1 MKRIKIDIPFK
12 EIKYIHHISDV
23 HIRNLKRHAEYEQV
37 FDKLYKKIGENRENS
52 LIYVGGDIAHSKTD
66 MSPELVD
73 QTSRFLTSL
82 SEICPTIV
90 ITGNHDCNL
99 NNRSRLDVL
108 TPIINNLNLPNLHY
122 LKHSGVYDVADVSF
136 VVWDVWEDE
145 ENYIKAKDFEADTK
159 IVLYHGTVDRSKTDV
174 GFSLPGKV
182 TIDYFD
188 DYDLGLIGDIH
199 KRQYLNEEKTIAYCG
214 SLIQQN
220 HGESIGH
227 GYVLWEVPTRTGEYI
242 EIPNDYGYYTIDIDK
257 GIVPPEDKAMP
268 KKARLRVRISNTDGA
283 QLKKCLAV
291 IHHRY
296 GIKDVTITRVD
307 RRDRVR
313 GEQQIVIGDVND
325 TDYQYE
331 LIEDYL
337 KRNHT
342 LTDEMLIK
350 IKKLNEDINDELPPA
365 RVKRNIDWK
374 LKHFEFSNMFCYGEN
389 NVVDF
394 TQLNGIVGMF
404 APNASGKSTL
414 LDALSFCLF
423 DMTSRTSKAAS
434 VLNNKKKNFNCKV
447 NFEVSG
453 LDYYIERK
461 ATTRSRDGHVK
472 VDVNFWMVDD
482 GGDIISLNGDQRR
495 TTNYN
500 INRVIG
506 TYEDFILSTLSTQNN
521 FTVFIDK
528 TQKERKE
535 LLATFMGTD
544 IFDSLYQSANDK
556 ISETQTLLRD
566 FNKIDYGKML
576 ADLQKETTISEV
588 KQTNLL
594 TKKDNET
601 KTYNDLNS
609 QIINLTI
616 QLKPVD
622 DTIRD
627 IGVLKKE
634 KFNNKELLNTTH
646 KDENNVATEQYD
658 LSQVIRDLEL
668 KVVTYESENVQ
679 EKYAELEKL
688 EQERDI
694 FGVELDKLKADVRV
708 KLDKIDKLGNL
719 KWDESCGYCM
729 SNPFTLDAIETKKN
743 LNKDVELSKE
753 YMETKKGMDN
763 QIEKMFKIRA
773 FKEELDEANSKLNE
787 SKLREDN
794 LNYSL
799 QYINERKQN
808 IENQIESIS
817 SEIQRYKDQE
827 NNIKYNKKIKIKI
840 TKKELGLSDVDDRI
854 SELNDDITEVH
865 SDIKVNDNEMRNINK
880 KIKEIQELEKQ
891 NQAYHY
897 YLDAVRRD
905 SIPYELLEKAIPT
918 IEGEV
923 NNILSQ
929 LVDFQLSLEMDGK
942 NINSN
947 IVYDDLNQWPLELS
961 SGMER
966 FISSL
971 AMRVGLINVSNLP
984 RSNFL
989 AIDEG
994 WGTMDSDNINSVYN
1008 LFQYLKA
1015 QFQFALIV
1023 SHVDS
1028 MRDAVDTLLEISKDS
1043 DFSSI
1048 KFD

>member
-1 MKRIKIDIPFK
+1 MKRTKINIPLK
-12 EIKYIHHISDV
+12 KIKYIHHISDV

-37 FDKLYKKIGENRENS
+37 FERLYEKIKQNREDS
-52 LIYVGGDIAHSKTD
+52 IIYIGGDIAHSKTD

-73 QTSRFLTSL
+73 QTSRFLKSL

-99 NNRSRLDVL
+99 NNLNRLDVL

-122 LKHSGVYDVADVSF
+122 LKRSGVYDIADMSF

-145 ENYIKAKDFEADTK
+145 EDYIKASDFEADTK
-159 IVLYHGTVDRSKTDV
+159 VVLYHGTVDRSKTDV

-188 DYDLGLIGDIH
+188 GYDLGLIGDIH
-199 KRQYLNEEKTIAYCG
+199 KRQYLDKEKTIAYCG

-227 GYVLWEVPTRTGEYI
+227 GYLLWEVETKKSEYI

-257 GIVPPEDKAMP
+257 GIVPDVKGMP
-268 KKARLRVRISNTDGA
+268 KKARLRVRVSNTNGIE
-283 QLKKCLAV
+283 LKKALAI

-296 GIKDVTITRVD
+296 GIKDVTITKVD
-307 RRDRVR
+307 RRDV
-313 GEQQIVIGDVND
+313 GNSDSEMVIGDVND

-337 KRNHT
+337 KRNHAI
-342 LTDEMLIK
+342 TDETLVK
-350 IKKLNEDINDELPPA
+350 IKKLNEEINNELPPA
-365 RVKRNIDWK
+365 RVKRNINWK

-389 NVVDF
+389 NYVDF
-394 TQLNGIVGMF
+394 TQLDGIVGMF

-423 DMTSRTSKAAS
+423 DITSRTTRAAS
-434 VLNNKKKNFNCKV
+434 VLNNRKNNFYCKV
-447 NFEVSG
+447 NFEVGG
-453 LDYYIERK
+453 LDYFIERK
-461 ATTRSRDGHVK
+461 ASKRARDGHVK
-472 VDVNFWMVDD
+472 VNVNFWMIDD
-482 GGDIISLNGDQRR
+482 KGQTISLNGDQRR

-500 INRVIG
+500 INQVVG

-535 LLATFMGTD
+535 LLSTFMGTD

-566 FNKIDYGKML
+566 FSKVDYSKNL
-576 ADLQKETTISEV
+576 AELQKQTTLLQV
-588 KQTNLL
+588 KQTDLL
-594 TKKDNET
+594 SKKEKQVEKQN
-601 KTYNDLNS
+601 KLNNK
-609 QIINLTI
+609 IINLT
-616 QLKPVD
+616 
-622 DTIRD
+622 
-627 IGVLKKE
+627 KK
-634 KFNNKELLNTTH
+634 
-646 KDENNVATEQYD
+646 
-658 LSQVIRDLEL
+658 L
-668 KVVTYESENVQ
+668 KVVDDNIQDIDKLEKDLLSQSSDFKEVIKDIDKTLSEFNDISNLLDEIETTITQYESDNIN
-679 EKYAELEKL
+679 
-688 EQERDI
+688 EQYSEFQTLQQSRDEFQI
-694 FGVELDKLKADVRV
+694 EIDKLKVEVRN
-708 KLDKIDKLGNL
+708 KLDKTEKLKGVT
-719 KWDESCGYCM
+719 WDEDCEHCM
-729 SNPFTLDAIETKKN
+729 SNPLTIDARETEKNLEKDKELAAAYLEKKNKMDEEIEALNPIIEQKEKYDEYKSSLVEAEFRERELKTNLQYFKERKKNINSSIET
-743 LNKDVELSKE
+743 
-753 YMETKKGMDN
+753 
-763 QIEKMFKIRA
+763 IEQDIKQY
-773 FKEELDEANSKLNE
+773 NE
-787 SKLREDN
+787 QKS
-794 LNYSL
+794 
-799 QYINERKQN
+799 
-808 IENQIESIS
+808 
-817 SEIQRYKDQE
+817 
-827 NNIKYNKKIKIKI
+827 NIKYNKKIKEDIQVVQND
-840 TKKELGLSDVDDRI
+840 LDDVEDVI
-854 SELNDDITEVH
+854 VNLTSDITEVH
-865 SDIKVNDNEMRNINK
+865 ADIKVGDSEMKNINN
-880 KIKEIQELEKQ
+880 KIKEIEELENK
-891 NQAYHY
+891 NQAYRY

-905 SIPYELLEKAIPT
+905 SVPYELLEKAIPT
-918 IEGEV
+918 IEGEI
-923 NNILSQ
+923 NNILGQ
-929 LVDFQLSLEMDGK
+929 LVDFQMSLEMDGK

-947 IVYDDLNQWPLELS
+947 IVYDDVNQWPLELS

-1008 LFQYLKA
+1008 LFQYLKT

-1028 MRDAVDTLLEISKDS
+1028 MRDAVDTLLEITKDTEYSK
-1043 DFSSI
+1043 I

>member
-1 MKRIKIDIPFK
+1 MKRTKINIPLK
-12 EIKYIHHISDV
+12 KIKYIHHISDV

-37 FDKLYKKIGENRENS
+37 FERLYEKIKQNREDS
-52 LIYVGGDIAHSKTD
+52 IIYIGGDIAHSKTD

-73 QTSRFLTSL
+73 QTSRFLKSL

-99 NNRSRLDVL
+99 NNLNRLDVL

-122 LKHSGVYDVADVSF
+122 LKRSGVYDIADMSF

-145 ENYIKAKDFEADTK
+145 EDYIKASDFEADTK
-159 IVLYHGTVDRSKTDV
+159 VVLYHGTVDRSKTDV

-188 DYDLGLIGDIH
+188 GYDLGLIGDIH
-199 KRQYLNEEKTIAYCG
+199 KRQYLDKEKTIAYCG

-227 GYVLWEVPTRTGEYI
+227 GYLLWEVETKKSEYI

-257 GIVPPEDKAMP
+257 GIVPDVKGMP
-268 KKARLRVRISNTDGA
+268 KKARLRVRVSNTNGIE
-283 QLKKCLAV
+283 LKKALAI

-296 GIKDVTITRVD
+296 GIKDVTITKVD
-307 RRDRVR
+307 RRDV
-313 GEQQIVIGDVND
+313 GNSDSEMVIGDVND

-337 KRNHT
+337 KRNHAI
-342 LTDEMLIK
+342 TDETLVK
-350 IKKLNEDINDELPPA
+350 IKKLNEEINNELPPA
-365 RVKRNIDWK
+365 RVKRNINWK

-389 NVVDF
+389 NYVDF
-394 TQLNGIVGMF
+394 TQLDGIVGMF

-423 DMTSRTSKAAS
+423 DITSRTTRAAS
-434 VLNNKKKNFNCKV
+434 VLNNRKNNFYCKV
-447 NFEVSG
+447 NFEVGG
-453 LDYYIERK
+453 LDYFIERK
-461 ATTRSRDGHVK
+461 ASKRARDGHVK
-472 VDVNFWMVDD
+472 VNVNFWMIDD
-482 GGDIISLNGDQRR
+482 KGQTISLNGDQRR

-500 INRVIG
+500 INQVVG

-535 LLATFMGTD
+535 LLSTFMGTD

-566 FNKIDYGKML
+566 FSKVDYSKNLAELQKQTTLLQVKQTDLLSKKEKQVEKQNKLNNKIIKLTKKLKVVDDNIQDIDKL
-576 ADLQKETTISEV
+576 EKDLISQSSDFKEVVKDIDKTFSEFNDISNLLDEIETTITQYES
-588 KQTNLL
+588 
-594 TKKDNET
+594 DN
-601 KTYNDLNS
+601 
-609 QIINLTI
+609 IN
-616 QLKPVD
+616 
-622 DTIRD
+622 
-627 IGVLKKE
+627 
-634 KFNNKELLNTTH
+634 
-646 KDENNVATEQYD
+646 EQYSEFQT
-658 LSQVIRDLEL
+658 LQQSRDEFQI
-668 KVVTYESENVQ
+668 E
-679 EKYAELEKL
+679 
-688 EQERDI
+688 I
-694 FGVELDKLKADVRV
+694 DKLKVEVRN
-708 KLDKIDKLGNL
+708 KLDKTEKLKGVT
-719 KWDESCGYCM
+719 WDEDCEHCM
-729 SNPFTLDAIETKKN
+729 SNPLTLDAIETEKNLEKDKELAAAYLEKKN
-743 LNKDVELSKE
+743 KMDEKIEALNPIIEQKEKYDEYKSSLVEAEFRERELKTNLQ
-753 YMETKKGMDN
+753 Y
-763 QIEKMFKIRA
+763 
-773 FKEELDEANSKLNE
+773 FKERKKNINSSIETIEQDIKQYNE
-787 SKLREDN
+787 QKS
-794 LNYSL
+794 
-799 QYINERKQN
+799 
-808 IENQIESIS
+808 
-817 SEIQRYKDQE
+817 
-827 NNIKYNKKIKIKI
+827 NIKYNKKIKEDIQVVQND
-840 TKKELGLSDVDDRI
+840 LDDVEDVI
-854 SELNDDITEVH
+854 VNLTSDITEVH
-865 SDIKVNDNEMRNINK
+865 ADIKVGDSEMKNINN
-880 KIKEIQELEKQ
+880 KIKEIEELENK
-891 NQAYHY
+891 NQAYRY

-905 SIPYELLEKAIPT
+905 SVPYELLEKAIPT
-918 IEGEV
+918 IEGEI
-923 NNILSQ
+923 NNILGQ
-929 LVDFQLSLEMDGK
+929 LVDFQMSLEMDGK

-947 IVYDDLNQWPLELS
+947 IVYDDVNQWPLELS

-1008 LFQYLKA
+1008 LFQYLKG

-1028 MRDAVDTLLEISKDS
+1028 MRDAVDTLLEITKDTEYSK
-1043 DFSSI
+1043 I

>member
-1 MKRIKIDIPFK
+1 MKRTKVDIPLK
-12 EIKYIHHISDV
+12 KIKYIHHISDV

-37 FDKLYKKIGENRENS
+37 FERLYKKIKQNREDS
-52 LIYVGGDIAHSKTD
+52 IIYIGGDIAHSKTD

-73 QTSRFLTSL
+73 QTSRFLKSL

-99 NNRSRLDVL
+99 NNLNRLDVL

-122 LKHSGVYDVADVSF
+122 LKRSGVYDIADMSF

-145 ENYIKAKDFEADTK
+145 EDYIKASDFEADTK
-159 IVLYHGTVDRSKTDV
+159 VVLYHGTVDRSKTDV

-188 DYDLGLIGDIH
+188 GYDLGLIGDIH
-199 KRQYLNEEKTIAYCG
+199 KRQYLDKEKTIAYCG

-227 GYVLWEVPTRTGEYI
+227 GYLLWEVETKKSEYI

-257 GIVPPEDKAMP
+257 GIVPDVKGMP
-268 KKARLRVRISNTDGA
+268 KKARLRVRVSNTNGIE
-283 QLKKCLAV
+283 LKKALAI

-296 GIKDVTITRVD
+296 GIKDVTITKVD
-307 RRDRVR
+307 RRDVGRSDS
-313 GEQQIVIGDVND
+313 EMVIGDVND

-337 KRNHT
+337 KRNHAI
-342 LTDEMLIK
+342 TDDILVK
-350 IKKLNEDINDELPPA
+350 IKKLNEEINNELPPA
-365 RVKRNIDWK
+365 RVKRNINWK

-389 NVVDF
+389 NYVDF
-394 TQLNGIVGMF
+394 TQLDGIVGMF

-423 DMTSRTSKAAS
+423 DVTSRTTKAAS
-434 VLNNKKKNFNCKV
+434 VLNNKKNNFYCKV
-447 NFEVSG
+447 NFEVGG

-461 ATTRSRDGHVK
+461 ASKRTRDGHVK
-472 VDVNFWMVDD
+472 VNVNFWMIDD
-482 GGDIISLNGDQRR
+482 SGQTISLNGDQRR

-500 INRVIG
+500 INQVVG

-535 LLATFMGTD
+535 LLSTFMGTD

-566 FNKIDYGKML
+566 FNKVDYSKNL
-576 ADLQKETTISEV
+576 AELQKQTTLLQV
-588 KQTNLL
+588 KQTDLL
-594 TKKDNET
+594 SKKEKQVEKQNKLNTK
-601 KTYNDLNS
+601 
-609 QIINLTI
+609 IINLT
-616 QLKPVD
+616 
-622 DTIRD
+622 
-627 IGVLKKE
+627 KK
-634 KFNNKELLNTTH
+634 
-646 KDENNVATEQYD
+646 
-658 LSQVIRDLEL
+658 L
-668 KVVTYESENVQ
+668 KVVDDNIQDIDKLENDLLSQNKDFQEVANDIDKTFSEFNDISNLLDEIETTITQYESDNINKQYSEFQ
-679 EKYAELEKL
+679 TL
-688 EQERDI
+688 QQSRDEFQI
-694 FGVELDKLKADVRV
+694 EIDKLKVEVRN
-708 KLDKIDKLGNL
+708 KLDKTEKLKGVT
-719 KWDESCGYCM
+719 WDDDCKHCM
-729 SNPFTLDAIETKKN
+729 SNPLTIDARETEKNLEKDKELAAAYLEKKNKMDEEIEALNPIIEQKEKYDEYKSSLVEAEFRERELKTNLQYFKERKKNISSSIET
-743 LNKDVELSKE
+743 
-753 YMETKKGMDN
+753 
-763 QIEKMFKIRA
+763 IEQDIKQY
-773 FKEELDEANSKLNE
+773 NE
-787 SKLREDN
+787 QKS
-794 LNYSL
+794 
-799 QYINERKQN
+799 
-808 IENQIESIS
+808 
-817 SEIQRYKDQE
+817 
-827 NNIKYNKKIKIKI
+827 NIKYNKKIKEDIQVVQND
-840 TKKELGLSDVDDRI
+840 LDDVDNVI
-854 SELNDDITEVH
+854 VNLTSDITEVH
-865 SDIKVNDNEMRNINK
+865 ADIKVGDSEMRNINK
-880 KIKEIQELEKQ
+880 KIEEIEELENK
-891 NQAYHY
+891 NQAYRY

-905 SIPYELLEKAIPT
+905 SVPYELLEKAIPT
-918 IEGEV
+918 IEGEI
-923 NNILSQ
+923 NNILGQ
-929 LVDFQLSLEMDGK
+929 LVDFQMSLDMDGK

-947 IVYDDLNQWPLELS
+947 IVYDDVNQWPLELS

-1008 LFQYLKA
+1008 LFQYLKG

-1028 MRDAVDTLLEISKDS
+1028 MRDAVDTLLEITKDTEFSK
-1043 DFSSI
+1043 I

>member
-1 MKRIKIDIPFK
+1 MKRTKIDIPLK
-12 EIKYIHHISDV
+12 KIKYIHHISDV

-37 FDKLYKKIGENRENS
+37 FEKLYKKIKQNREDS
-52 LIYVGGDIAHSKTD
+52 IIYIGGDIAHSKTD

-73 QTSRFLTSL
+73 QTSRFLKSL

-99 NNRSRLDVL
+99 NNLNRLDVL

-122 LKHSGVYDVADVSF
+122 LKRSGVYDIADMSF

-145 ENYIKAKDFEADTK
+145 EDYIKASDFKADTK
-159 IVLYHGTVDRSKTDV
+159 VVLYHGTVDRSKTDV

-188 DYDLGLIGDIH
+188 GYDLGLIGDIH
-199 KRQYLNEEKTIAYCG
+199 KRQYLNNEKTSAYCG

-227 GYVLWEVPTRTGEYI
+227 GYLLWEVETKKSEYI

-257 GIVPPEDKAMP
+257 GIVPDVKGMP
-268 KKARLRVRISNTDGA
+268 KKARLRVRVSNTNGIE
-283 QLKKCLAV
+283 LKKALAI

-296 GIKDVTITRVD
+296 GIKDVTITKVD
-307 RRDRVR
+307 RRDV
-313 GEQQIVIGDVND
+313 GSSNNEMVIGDVND

-337 KRNHT
+337 KRNHAI
-342 LTDEMLIK
+342 TDETLVK
-350 IKKLNEDINDELPPA
+350 IKKLNEEINNELPPA
-365 RVKRNIDWK
+365 RVKRNINWK

-389 NVVDF
+389 NYVDF
-394 TQLNGIVGMF
+394 TQLDGIVGMF

-423 DMTSRTSKAAS
+423 DITSRTTRAAS
-434 VLNNKKKNFNCKV
+434 VLNNKKNNFYCKV
-447 NFEVSG
+447 NFEVGG
-453 LDYYIERK
+453 LDYFIERK
-461 ATTRSRDGHVK
+461 ASKRARDGHVK
-472 VDVNFWMVDD
+472 VNVNFWMIDD
-482 GGDIISLNGDQRR
+482 KGQTISLNGDQRR

-500 INRVIG
+500 INQVVG

-535 LLATFMGTD
+535 LLSTFMGTD

-566 FNKIDYGKML
+566 FSKVDYSKNL
-576 ADLQKETTISEV
+576 AELQKQTTLLQV
-588 KQTNLL
+588 KQTDLL
-594 TKKDNET
+594 SKKEIQVEKQN
-601 KTYNDLNS
+601 KLNNK
-609 QIINLTI
+609 IINLT
-616 QLKPVD
+616 
-622 DTIRD
+622 
-627 IGVLKKE
+627 KK
-634 KFNNKELLNTTH
+634 
-646 KDENNVATEQYD
+646 
-658 LSQVIRDLEL
+658 L
-668 KVVTYESENVQ
+668 KVVDDNIQDIDKLENDLINQSSDFKEVIKDIDKTFSELNDISNLLDEIETNITQYESDNIN
-679 EKYAELEKL
+679 
-688 EQERDI
+688 EQYSEFQTLQQSRDEFQI
-694 FGVELDKLKADVRV
+694 EIDKLKVEVRN
-708 KLDKIDKLGNL
+708 KLDKTEKLKGVT
-719 KWDESCGYCM
+719 WDENCKHCM
-729 SNPFTLDAIETKKN
+729 SNPLTLDAIETEKNLEKDKELAAAYLEKKN
-743 LNKDVELSKE
+743 KMDEEIEALNPIIEQKEKYDKYKSSLVEAEFRERELKTNLQ
-753 YMETKKGMDN
+753 Y
-763 QIEKMFKIRA
+763 
-773 FKEELDEANSKLNE
+773 FKE
-787 SKLREDN
+787 
-794 LNYSL
+794 
-799 QYINERKQN
+799 RKKN
-808 IENQIESIS
+808 IS
-817 SEIQRYKDQE
+817 SSIETIEQDIKQYNEQKS
-827 NNIKYNKKIKIKI
+827 NIKYNKKIKEDIQVVQ
-840 TKKELGLSDVDDRI
+840 SDLDDVEDVI
-854 SELNDDITEVH
+854 VNLTSDITEVH
-865 SDIKVNDNEMRNINK
+865 ADIKVGDSEMRNINK
-880 KIKEIQELEKQ
+880 KIEEIEELENK
-891 NQAYHY
+891 NQAYRY

-905 SIPYELLEKAIPT
+905 SVPYELLEKAIPT
-918 IEGEV
+918 IEGEI
-923 NNILSQ
+923 NNILGQ
-929 LVDFQLSLEMDGK
+929 LVDFQMSLDMDGK

-947 IVYDDLNQWPLELS
+947 IVYDDVNQWPLELS

-1008 LFQYLKA
+1008 LFQYLKG

-1028 MRDAVDTLLEISKDS
+1028 MRDAVDTLLEITKDTEFSK
-1043 DFSSI
+1043 I

>member
-1 MKRIKIDIPFK
+1 MKRTKVDIPLK
-12 EIKYIHHISDV
+12 KIKYIHHISDV

-37 FDKLYKKIGENRENS
+37 FERLYEKIKQNREDS
-52 LIYVGGDIAHSKTD
+52 IIYIGGDIAHSKTD

-73 QTSRFLTSL
+73 QTSRFLKSL

-99 NNRSRLDVL
+99 NNLNRLDVL

-122 LKHSGVYDVADVSF
+122 LKRSGVYDIADMSF

-145 ENYIKAKDFEADTK
+145 EDYIKASDFEADTK
-159 IVLYHGTVDRSKTDV
+159 VVLYHGTVDRSKTDV

-188 DYDLGLIGDIH
+188 GYDLGLIGDIH
-199 KRQYLNEEKTIAYCG
+199 KRQYLDKEKTIAYCG

-227 GYVLWEVPTRTGEYI
+227 GYLLWEVETKKSEYI

-257 GIVPPEDKAMP
+257 GIVPDVKGMP
-268 KKARLRVRISNTDGA
+268 KKARLRVRVSNTNGIE
-283 QLKKCLAV
+283 LKKALAI

-296 GIKDVTITRVD
+296 GIKDVTITKVD
-307 RRDRVR
+307 RRDVGRSDS
-313 GEQQIVIGDVND
+313 EMVIGDVND

-337 KRNHT
+337 KRNHAI
-342 LTDEMLIK
+342 TDDILVK
-350 IKKLNEDINDELPPA
+350 IKKLNEEINNELPPA
-365 RVKRNIDWK
+365 RVKRNINWK

-389 NVVDF
+389 NYVDF
-394 TQLNGIVGMF
+394 TQLDGIVGMF

-423 DMTSRTSKAAS
+423 DVTSRTTKAAS
-434 VLNNKKKNFNCKV
+434 VLNNKKNNFYCKV
-447 NFEVSG
+447 NFEVGG

-461 ATTRSRDGHVK
+461 ASKRTRDGHVK
-472 VDVNFWMVDD
+472 VNVNFWMIDD
-482 GGDIISLNGDQRR
+482 SGQTISLNGDQRR

-500 INRVIG
+500 INQVVG

-535 LLATFMGTD
+535 LLSTFMGTD

-566 FNKIDYGKML
+566 FNKVDYSKNL
-576 ADLQKETTISEV
+576 AELQKQTTLLQV
-588 KQTNLL
+588 KQTDLL
-594 TKKDNET
+594 SKKEKQVEKQNKLNTK
-601 KTYNDLNS
+601 
-609 QIINLTI
+609 IINLT
-616 QLKPVD
+616 
-622 DTIRD
+622 
-627 IGVLKKE
+627 KK
-634 KFNNKELLNTTH
+634 
-646 KDENNVATEQYD
+646 
-658 LSQVIRDLEL
+658 L
-668 KVVTYESENVQ
+668 KVVDDNIQDIDKLENDLLSQNKDFQEVANDIDKTLSEFNDISNLLDEIETTITQYESDNINKQYSEFQ
-679 EKYAELEKL
+679 TL
-688 EQERDI
+688 QQSRDEFQI
-694 FGVELDKLKADVRV
+694 EIDKLKVEVRN
-708 KLDKIDKLGNL
+708 KLDKTEKLKGVT
-719 KWDESCGYCM
+719 WDDDCEHCM
-729 SNPFTLDAIETKKN
+729 SNPLTIDARETEKNLEKDKELAAAYLEKKNKMDEEIEALNPIIEQKDKYDKYKSSLVEAEFRERELKTNLQYFKERKKNISSSIET
-743 LNKDVELSKE
+743 
-753 YMETKKGMDN
+753 
-763 QIEKMFKIRA
+763 IEQDIKQY
-773 FKEELDEANSKLNE
+773 NE
-787 SKLREDN
+787 QKS
-794 LNYSL
+794 
-799 QYINERKQN
+799 
-808 IENQIESIS
+808 
-817 SEIQRYKDQE
+817 
-827 NNIKYNKKIKIKI
+827 NIKYNKKIKEDIQVVQND
-840 TKKELGLSDVDDRI
+840 LDDVDNVI
-854 SELNDDITEVH
+854 VNLTSDITEVH
-865 SDIKVNDNEMRNINK
+865 ADIKVGDSEMKNINK
-880 KIKEIQELEKQ
+880 KIEEIEELENK
-891 NQAYHY
+891 NQAYRY

-905 SIPYELLEKAIPT
+905 SVPYELLEKAIPT
-918 IEGEV
+918 IEGEI
-923 NNILSQ
+923 NNILGQ
-929 LVDFQLSLEMDGK
+929 LVDFQMSLDMDGK

-947 IVYDDLNQWPLELS
+947 IVYDDVNQWPLELS

-1008 LFQYLKA
+1008 LFQYLKG

-1028 MRDAVDTLLEISKDS
+1028 MRDAVDTLLEITKDTEFSK
-1043 DFSSI
+1043 I

>member
-1 MKRIKIDIPFK
+1 MKRTKIDIPLK
-12 EIKYIHHISDV
+12 KIKYIHHISDV

-37 FDKLYKKIGENRENS
+37 FERLYKKIKQNREDS
-52 LIYVGGDIAHSKTD
+52 IIYIGGDIAHSKTD

-73 QTSRFLTSL
+73 QTSRFLKSL

-99 NNRSRLDVL
+99 NNLNRLDVL

-122 LKHSGVYDVADVSF
+122 LKRSGVYDIADMSF

-145 ENYIKAKDFEADTK
+145 EDYIKASDFEADTK
-159 IVLYHGTVDRSKTDV
+159 VVLYHGTVDRSKTDV

-188 DYDLGLIGDIH
+188 GYDLGLIGDIH
-199 KRQYLNEEKTIAYCG
+199 KRQYLNNEKTIAYCG

-227 GYVLWEVPTRTGEYI
+227 GYLLWEVETKKSEYI

-257 GIVPPEDKAMP
+257 GIVPDVKGMP
-268 KKARLRVRISNTDGA
+268 KKARLRVRVSNTNGIE
-283 QLKKCLAV
+283 LKKALAI

-296 GIKDVTITRVD
+296 GIKDVTITKVD
-307 RRDRVR
+307 RRDV
-313 GEQQIVIGDVND
+313 GSSNNEMVIGDVND

-337 KRNHT
+337 KRNHAI
-342 LTDEMLIK
+342 TDETLVK
-350 IKKLNEDINDELPPA
+350 IKKLNEEINNELPPA
-365 RVKRNIDWK
+365 RVKRNINWK

-389 NVVDF
+389 NYVDF
-394 TQLNGIVGMF
+394 TQLDGIVGMF

-423 DMTSRTSKAAS
+423 DITSRTTRAAS
-434 VLNNKKKNFNCKV
+434 VLNNRKNNFYCKV
-447 NFEVSG
+447 NFEVGG
-453 LDYYIERK
+453 LDYFIERK
-461 ATTRSRDGHVK
+461 ASKRARDGHVK
-472 VDVNFWMVDD
+472 VNVNFWMIDD
-482 GGDIISLNGDQRR
+482 KGQTISLNGDQRR

-500 INRVIG
+500 INQVVG

-535 LLATFMGTD
+535 LLSTFMGTD

-566 FNKIDYGKML
+566 FSKVDYSKNL
-576 ADLQKETTISEV
+576 AELQKETTLLQV
-588 KQTNLL
+588 KQTDLL
-594 TKKDNET
+594 SKKEKQVEKQNKLNTK
-601 KTYNDLNS
+601 
-609 QIINLTI
+609 IINLTKK
-616 QLKPVD
+616 LKIVD
-622 DTIRD
+622 DNIQDIDKLEKDLLKQNKDFQEVANDIDKTFSEFNDLGNLLDEIETTITQYESD
-627 IGVLKKE
+627 NI
-634 KFNNKELLNTTH
+634 N
-646 KDENNVATEQYD
+646 EQYSKFQT
-658 LSQVIRDLEL
+658 LQESRDEFQI
-668 KVVTYESENVQ
+668 E
-679 EKYAELEKL
+679 
-688 EQERDI
+688 I
-694 FGVELDKLKADVRV
+694 DKLKVEVRN
-708 KLDKIDKLGNL
+708 KLDKTEKLKGVT
-719 KWDESCGYCM
+719 WDDDCEHCM
-729 SNPFTLDAIETKKN
+729 SNPLTIDARETEKNLEKDKELAAAYLEKKNKMDEEIEALNPIIEQKNKYDEYKSSLVEAEFRERELKTNLQYFKERKKNISSSIET
-743 LNKDVELSKE
+743 
-753 YMETKKGMDN
+753 
-763 QIEKMFKIRA
+763 IEQDIKQY
-773 FKEELDEANSKLNE
+773 NE
-787 SKLREDN
+787 QKS
-794 LNYSL
+794 
-799 QYINERKQN
+799 
-808 IENQIESIS
+808 
-817 SEIQRYKDQE
+817 
-827 NNIKYNKKIKIKI
+827 NIKYNKKIKEDIQVVQND
-840 TKKELGLSDVDDRI
+840 LDDVDNVI
-854 SELNDDITEVH
+854 VNLTSDITEVH
-865 SDIKVNDNEMRNINK
+865 ADIKVGDSEMKNINE
-880 KIKEIQELEKQ
+880 KIKEIEELENK
-891 NQAYHY
+891 NQAYRY

-905 SIPYELLEKAIPT
+905 SVPYELLEKAIPT
-918 IEGEV
+918 IEGEI
-923 NNILSQ
+923 NNILGQ
-929 LVDFQLSLEMDGK
+929 LVDFQMSLDMDGK

-947 IVYDDLNQWPLELS
+947 IVYDDVNQWPLELS

-1008 LFQYLKA
+1008 LFQYLKT

-1028 MRDAVDTLLEISKDS
+1028 MRDAVDTLLEITKDTEYS
-1043 DFSSI
+1043 QI

>member
-1 MKRIKIDIPFK
+1 MKRTKVDIPLK
-12 EIKYIHHISDV
+12 KIKYIHHISDV

-37 FDKLYKKIGENRENS
+37 FERLYEKIKQNREDS
-52 LIYVGGDIAHSKTD
+52 IIYIGGDIAHSKTD

-73 QTSRFLTSL
+73 QTSRFLKSL

-99 NNRSRLDVL
+99 NNLNRLDVL

-122 LKHSGVYDVADVSF
+122 LKRSGVYDIADMSF

-145 ENYIKAKDFEADTK
+145 EDYIKASDFEADTK
-159 IVLYHGTVDRSKTDV
+159 VVLYHGTVDRSKTDV

-188 DYDLGLIGDIH
+188 GYDLGLIGDIH
-199 KRQYLNEEKTIAYCG
+199 KRQYLDKEKTIAYCG

-227 GYVLWEVPTRTGEYI
+227 GYLLWEVETKKSEYI

-257 GIVPPEDKAMP
+257 GIVPDVKGMP
-268 KKARLRVRISNTDGA
+268 KKARLRVRVSNTNGIE
-283 QLKKCLAV
+283 LKKALAI

-296 GIKDVTITRVD
+296 GIKDVTITKVD
-307 RRDRVR
+307 RRDVGRSDS
-313 GEQQIVIGDVND
+313 EMVIGDVND

-337 KRNHT
+337 KRNHAI
-342 LTDEMLIK
+342 TDDILVK
-350 IKKLNEDINDELPPA
+350 IKKLNEEINNELPPA
-365 RVKRNIDWK
+365 RVKRNINWK

-389 NVVDF
+389 NYVDF
-394 TQLNGIVGMF
+394 TQLDGIVGMF

-423 DMTSRTSKAAS
+423 DVTSRTTKAAS
-434 VLNNKKKNFNCKV
+434 VLNNKKNNFYCKV
-447 NFEVSG
+447 NFEVGG

-461 ATTRSRDGHVK
+461 ASKRTRDGHVK
-472 VDVNFWMVDD
+472 VNVNFWMIDD
-482 GGDIISLNGDQRR
+482 SGQTISLNGDQRR

-500 INRVIG
+500 INQVVG

-535 LLATFMGTD
+535 LLSTFMGTD

-566 FNKIDYGKML
+566 FNKVDYSKNL
-576 ADLQKETTISEV
+576 AELQKQTTLLQV
-588 KQTNLL
+588 KQTDLL
-594 TKKDNET
+594 SKKEKQVEKQNKLNTK
-601 KTYNDLNS
+601 
-609 QIINLTI
+609 IINLT
-616 QLKPVD
+616 
-622 DTIRD
+622 
-627 IGVLKKE
+627 KK
-634 KFNNKELLNTTH
+634 
-646 KDENNVATEQYD
+646 
-658 LSQVIRDLEL
+658 L
-668 KVVTYESENVQ
+668 KVVDDNIQDIDKLENDLLSQNKDFQEVANDIDKTFSEFNDISNLLDEIETTITQYESDNINKQYSEFQ
-679 EKYAELEKL
+679 TL
-688 EQERDI
+688 QQSRDEFQI
-694 FGVELDKLKADVRV
+694 EIDKLKVEVRN
-708 KLDKIDKLGNL
+708 KLDKTEKLKGVT
-719 KWDESCGYCM
+719 WDDDCEHCM
-729 SNPFTLDAIETKKN
+729 SNPLTIDARETEKNLEKDKELAAAYLEKKNKMDEEIEALNPIIEQKEKYDEYKSSLVEAEFRERELKTNLQYFKERKKNISSSIET
-743 LNKDVELSKE
+743 
-753 YMETKKGMDN
+753 
-763 QIEKMFKIRA
+763 IEQDIKQY
-773 FKEELDEANSKLNE
+773 NE
-787 SKLREDN
+787 QKS
-794 LNYSL
+794 
-799 QYINERKQN
+799 
-808 IENQIESIS
+808 
-817 SEIQRYKDQE
+817 
-827 NNIKYNKKIKIKI
+827 NIKYNKKIKEDIQVVQND
-840 TKKELGLSDVDDRI
+840 LDDVDNVI
-854 SELNDDITEVH
+854 VNLTSDITEVH
-865 SDIKVNDNEMRNINK
+865 ADIKVGDSEMRNINK
-880 KIKEIQELEKQ
+880 KIEEIEELENK
-891 NQAYHY
+891 NQAYRY

-905 SIPYELLEKAIPT
+905 SVPYELLEKAIPT
-918 IEGEV
+918 IEGEI
-923 NNILSQ
+923 NNILGQ
-929 LVDFQLSLEMDGK
+929 LVDFQMSLDMDGK

-947 IVYDDLNQWPLELS
+947 IVYDDVNQWPLELS

-1008 LFQYLKA
+1008 LFQYLKG

-1028 MRDAVDTLLEISKDS
+1028 MRDAVDTLLEITKDTEFSK
-1043 DFSSI
+1043 I

>member
-1 MKRIKIDIPFK
+1 MKRTKIDIPLK
-12 EIKYIHHISDV
+12 KIKYIHHISDV

-37 FDKLYKKIGENRENS
+37 FEKLYKKIKQNREDS
-52 LIYVGGDIAHSKTD
+52 IIYIGGDIAHSKTD

-73 QTSRFLTSL
+73 QTSRFLKSL

-99 NNRSRLDVL
+99 NNLNRLDVL

-122 LKHSGVYDVADVSF
+122 LKRSGVYDIADMSF

-145 ENYIKAKDFEADTK
+145 EDYIKASDFKADTK
-159 IVLYHGTVDRSKTDV
+159 VVLYHGTVDRSKTDV

-188 DYDLGLIGDIH
+188 GYDLGLIGDIH
-199 KRQYLNEEKTIAYCG
+199 KRQYLNNEKTIAYCG

-227 GYVLWEVPTRTGEYI
+227 GYLLWEVETKKSEYI

-257 GIVPPEDKAMP
+257 GIVPDVKGMP
-268 KKARLRVRISNTDGA
+268 KKARLRVRVSNTNGIE
-283 QLKKCLAV
+283 LKKALAI

-296 GIKDVTITRVD
+296 GIKDVTITKVD
-307 RRDRVR
+307 RRDV
-313 GEQQIVIGDVND
+313 GSSNNEMVIGDVND

-337 KRNHT
+337 KRNHAI
-342 LTDEMLIK
+342 TDETLVK
-350 IKKLNEDINDELPPA
+350 IKKLNEEINNELPPA
-365 RVKRNIDWK
+365 RVKRNINWK

-389 NVVDF
+389 NYVDF
-394 TQLNGIVGMF
+394 TQLDGIVGMF

-423 DMTSRTSKAAS
+423 DITSRTTRAAS
-434 VLNNKKKNFNCKV
+434 VLNNKKNNFYCKV
-447 NFEVSG
+447 NFEVGG
-453 LDYYIERK
+453 LDYFIERK
-461 ATTRSRDGHVK
+461 ASKRARDGHVK
-472 VDVNFWMVDD
+472 VNVNFWMIDD
-482 GGDIISLNGDQRR
+482 KGQTISLNGDQRR

-500 INRVIG
+500 INQVVG

-535 LLATFMGTD
+535 LLSTFMGTD

-566 FNKIDYGKML
+566 FSKVDYSKNL
-576 ADLQKETTISEV
+576 AELQKQTTLLQV
-588 KQTNLL
+588 KQTDLL
-594 TKKDNET
+594 SKKEIQVEKQN
-601 KTYNDLNS
+601 KLNNK
-609 QIINLTI
+609 IINLT
-616 QLKPVD
+616 
-622 DTIRD
+622 
-627 IGVLKKE
+627 KK
-634 KFNNKELLNTTH
+634 
-646 KDENNVATEQYD
+646 
-658 LSQVIRDLEL
+658 L
-668 KVVTYESENVQ
+668 KVVDDNIQDIDKLENDLINQSSDFKEVIKDIDKTFSEFNDISNLLDEIETNITQYESDNIN
-679 EKYAELEKL
+679 
-688 EQERDI
+688 EQYSEFQTLQQSRDEFQI
-694 FGVELDKLKADVRV
+694 EIDKLKVEVRN
-708 KLDKIDKLGNL
+708 KLDKTEKL
-719 KWDESCGYCM
+719 KDVTWDEDCEHCM
-729 SNPFTLDAIETKKN
+729 SNPLTLDAIETEKNLEKDKELAAEYLNKKN
-743 LNKDVELSKE
+743 KMDEEIEALNPIIEQKEKYDNYKSSLVEAEFRERELKTNLQ
-753 YMETKKGMDN
+753 Y
-763 QIEKMFKIRA
+763 
-773 FKEELDEANSKLNE
+773 FKERKKNINSSIETIEQDIKQYNE
-787 SKLREDN
+787 QKS
-794 LNYSL
+794 
-799 QYINERKQN
+799 
-808 IENQIESIS
+808 
-817 SEIQRYKDQE
+817 
-827 NNIKYNKKIKIKI
+827 NIKYNKKIKEDIQVVQ
-840 TKKELGLSDVDDRI
+840 SDLDDVEDVI
-854 SELNDDITEVH
+854 VNLTSDITEVH
-865 SDIKVNDNEMRNINK
+865 ADIKVGDSEMRNINK
-880 KIKEIQELEKQ
+880 KIEEIEELENK
-891 NQAYHY
+891 NQAYRY

-905 SIPYELLEKAIPT
+905 SVPYELLEKAIPT
-918 IEGEV
+918 IEGEI
-923 NNILSQ
+923 NNILGQ
-929 LVDFQLSLEMDGK
+929 LVDFQMSLDMDGK

-947 IVYDDLNQWPLELS
+947 IVYDDVNQWPLELS

-1008 LFQYLKA
+1008 LFQYLKT

-1028 MRDAVDTLLEISKDS
+1028 MRDAVDTLLEITKDTEFSK
-1043 DFSSI
+1043 I

>member
-1 MKRIKIDIPFK
+1 MKRTKIDIPLK
-12 EIKYIHHISDV
+12 KIKYIHHISDV

-37 FDKLYKKIGENRENS
+37 FERLYEKIKQNREDS
-52 LIYVGGDIAHSKTD
+52 IIYIGGDIAHSKTD

-73 QTSRFLTSL
+73 QTSRFLKSL

-99 NNRSRLDVL
+99 NNLNRLDVL

-122 LKHSGVYDVADVSF
+122 LKRSGVYDIADMSF

-145 ENYIKAKDFEADTK
+145 EDYIKASDFEADTK
-159 IVLYHGTVDRSKTDV
+159 VVLYHGTVDRSKTDV

-188 DYDLGLIGDIH
+188 GYDLGLIGDIH
-199 KRQYLNEEKTIAYCG
+199 KRQYLDKEKTIAYCG

-227 GYVLWEVPTRTGEYI
+227 GYLLWEVETKKSEYI

-257 GIVPPEDKAMP
+257 GIVPDVKGMP
-268 KKARLRVRISNTDGA
+268 KKARLRVRVSNTNGIE
-283 QLKKCLAV
+283 LKKALAI

-296 GIKDVTITRVD
+296 GIKDVTITKVD
-307 RRDRVR
+307 RRDV
-313 GEQQIVIGDVND
+313 GNSDSEMVIGDVND

-337 KRNHT
+337 KRNHAI
-342 LTDEMLIK
+342 TDETLVK
-350 IKKLNEDINDELPPA
+350 IKKLNEEINNELPPA
-365 RVKRNIDWK
+365 RVKRNINWK

-389 NVVDF
+389 NYVDF
-394 TQLNGIVGMF
+394 TQLDGIVGMF

-423 DMTSRTSKAAS
+423 DITSRTTRAAS
-434 VLNNKKKNFNCKV
+434 VLNNKKNNFYCKV
-447 NFEVSG
+447 NFEVGG
-453 LDYYIERK
+453 LDYFIERK
-461 ATTRSRDGHVK
+461 ASKRARDGHVK
-472 VDVNFWMVDD
+472 VNVNFWMIDD
-482 GGDIISLNGDQRR
+482 KGQTISLNGDQRR

-500 INRVIG
+500 INQVVG

-535 LLATFMGTD
+535 LLSTFMGTD

-566 FNKIDYGKML
+566 FSKVDYSKNL
-576 ADLQKETTISEV
+576 AELQKQTTLLQV
-588 KQTNLL
+588 KQTDLL
-594 TKKDNET
+594 SKKEKQVEKQN
-601 KTYNDLNS
+601 KLNNK
-609 QIINLTI
+609 IINLT
-616 QLKPVD
+616 
-622 DTIRD
+622 
-627 IGVLKKE
+627 KK
-634 KFNNKELLNTTH
+634 
-646 KDENNVATEQYD
+646 
-658 LSQVIRDLEL
+658 L
-668 KVVTYESENVQ
+668 KVVDDNIQDIDKLESDLLNQSSDFKEVIKDIDKTLSEFNDISNLLDEIETTITQYESDNIN
-679 EKYAELEKL
+679 
-688 EQERDI
+688 EQYSEFQALQQSRDEFQI
-694 FGVELDKLKADVRV
+694 EIDKLKVEVRN
-708 KLDKIDKLGNL
+708 KLDKTEKLKGVT
-719 KWDESCGYCM
+719 WDENCEHCM
-729 SNPFTLDAIETKKN
+729 SNPLTLDAIETEKNLEKDKELAAAYLEKKN
-743 LNKDVELSKE
+743 KMDKEIEALNSIVEQKE
-753 YMETKKGMDN
+753 KYDEYKSSLVEAEFRERELKTN
-763 QIEKMFKIRA
+763 LQY
-773 FKEELDEANSKLNE
+773 FKE
-787 SKLREDN
+787 
-794 LNYSL
+794 
-799 QYINERKQN
+799 RKKN
-808 IENQIESIS
+808 IS
-817 SEIQRYKDQE
+817 SSIETIEQDIKQYNEQKS
-827 NNIKYNKKIKIKI
+827 NIKYNKKIKEDIQVVQND
-840 TKKELGLSDVDDRI
+840 LDDI
-854 SELNDDITEVH
+854 DNVIVNLTGDITEVH
-865 SDIKVNDNEMRNINK
+865 ADIKVGDSEMKNINN
-880 KIKEIQELEKQ
+880 KIKEIEELENK
-891 NQAYHY
+891 NQAYRY

-905 SIPYELLEKAIPT
+905 SVPYELLEKAIPT
-918 IEGEV
+918 IEGEI
-923 NNILSQ
+923 NNILGQ
-929 LVDFQLSLEMDGK
+929 LVDFQMSLEMDGK

-947 IVYDDLNQWPLELS
+947 IVYDDVNQWPLELS

-1008 LFQYLKA
+1008 LFQYLKT

-1028 MRDAVDTLLEISKDS
+1028 MRDAVDTLLEITKDTEFSK
-1043 DFSSI
+1043 I

>member
-1 MKRIKIDIPFK
+1 MKRTKVDIPLK
-12 EIKYIHHISDV
+12 KIKYIHHISDV

-37 FDKLYKKIGENRENS
+37 FERLYEKIKQNREDS
-52 LIYVGGDIAHSKTD
+52 IIYIGGDIAHSKTD

-73 QTSRFLTSL
+73 QTSRFLKSL

-99 NNRSRLDVL
+99 NNLNRLDVL

-122 LKHSGVYDVADVSF
+122 LKRSGVYDIADMSF

-159 IVLYHGTVDRSKTDV
+159 VVLYHGTVDRSKTDV

-188 DYDLGLIGDIH
+188 DYDMGLIGDIH

-227 GYVLWEVPTRTGEYI
+227 GYLLWEVETKKSEYI

-257 GIVPPEDKAMP
+257 GIVPDVKGMP
-268 KKARLRVRISNTDGA
+268 KKARLRVRVSNTNGIE
-283 QLKKCLAV
+283 LKKALAI

-296 GIKDVTITRVD
+296 GIKDVTITKVD
-307 RRDRVR
+307 RRDVGRSNS
-313 GEQQIVIGDVND
+313 EMVIGDVND

-337 KRNHT
+337 KRNHAI
-342 LTDEMLIK
+342 TDNILVK
-350 IKKLNEDINDELPPA
+350 IKKLNEEINNELPPA
-365 RVKRNIDWK
+365 RVKRNINWK

-389 NVVDF
+389 NYVDF
-394 TQLNGIVGMF
+394 TQLDGIVGMF

-423 DMTSRTSKAAS
+423 DVTSRTTKAAS
-434 VLNNKKKNFNCKV
+434 VLNNKKKNFSCKV
-447 NFEVSG
+447 NFEVGG
-453 LDYYIERK
+453 LDYFIERK
-461 ATTRSRDGHVK
+461 ASKRERDGHVK
-472 VDVNFWMVDD
+472 VNVNFWMIDD
-482 GGDIISLNGDQRR
+482 SGQTISLNGDQRR

-500 INRVIG
+500 INQVVG

-535 LLATFMGTD
+535 LLSTFMGTD

-566 FNKIDYGKML
+566 FNKVDYSKNL
-576 ADLQKETTISEV
+576 AELQKQTTLLQV
-588 KQTNLL
+588 KQTDLL
-594 TKKDNET
+594 SKKEKQVEKQNKLNTK
-601 KTYNDLNS
+601 
-609 QIINLTI
+609 IINLT
-616 QLKPVD
+616 
-622 DTIRD
+622 
-627 IGVLKKE
+627 KK
-634 KFNNKELLNTTH
+634 
-646 KDENNVATEQYD
+646 
-658 LSQVIRDLEL
+658 L
-668 KVVTYESENVQ
+668 KVVDDNIQDIDKLENDLLSQNKDFQEVTKDIDKTFSEFNDISNLLDEIETNITQYESDNINKQYSEFQSLQQN
-679 EKYAELEKL
+679 
-688 EQERDI
+688 RDEFQI
-694 FGVELDKLKADVRV
+694 EIDKLKVEVRN
-708 KLDKIDKLGNL
+708 KLDKTEKLKGVT
-719 KWDESCGYCM
+719 WDEDCEHCM
-729 SNPFTLDAIETKKN
+729 SNPLTIDARETEKNLEKDKELAAAYLKKKNKMDEEIEALNPIIKQKENYDEYKSSLVEAEFRERELKTNLQYFKERKKNINSSIET
-743 LNKDVELSKE
+743 
-753 YMETKKGMDN
+753 
-763 QIEKMFKIRA
+763 IEQDIKQY
-773 FKEELDEANSKLNE
+773 NE
-787 SKLREDN
+787 QKS
-794 LNYSL
+794 
-799 QYINERKQN
+799 
-808 IENQIESIS
+808 
-817 SEIQRYKDQE
+817 
-827 NNIKYNKKIKIKI
+827 NIKYNKKIKEDIQVVQND
-840 TKKELGLSDVDDRI
+840 LDDVDNVI
-854 SELNDDITEVH
+854 VNLTSDITEVH
-865 SDIKVNDNEMRNINK
+865 ADIKVGDSEMKNINN
-880 KIKEIQELEKQ
+880 KIKEIEELENK
-891 NQAYHY
+891 NQAYRY

-905 SIPYELLEKAIPT
+905 SVPYELLEKAIPT
-918 IEGEV
+918 IEGEI
-923 NNILSQ
+923 NNILGQ
-929 LVDFQLSLEMDGK
+929 LVDFQMSLDMDGK

-947 IVYDDLNQWPLELS
+947 IVYDDINQWPLELS

-1008 LFQYLKA
+1008 LFQYLKG

-1028 MRDAVDTLLEISKDS
+1028 MRDAVDTLLEITKDTEFSK
-1043 DFSSI
+1043 I

>member
-1 MKRIKIDIPFK
+1 MKRTKIDIPLK
-12 EIKYIHHISDV
+12 KIKYIHHISDV

-37 FDKLYKKIGENRENS
+37 FERLYEKIKQNREDS
-52 LIYVGGDIAHSKTD
+52 IIYIGGDIAHSKTD

-73 QTSRFLTSL
+73 QTSRFLKSL

-99 NNRSRLDVL
+99 NNLNRLDVL

-122 LKHSGVYDVADVSF
+122 LKRSGVYDIADMSF

-145 ENYIKAKDFEADTK
+145 EDYIKASDFEADTK
-159 IVLYHGTVDRSKTDV
+159 VVLYHGTVDRSKTDV

-188 DYDLGLIGDIH
+188 GYDLGLIGDIH
-199 KRQYLNEEKTIAYCG
+199 KRQYLDKEKTIAYCG

-227 GYVLWEVPTRTGEYI
+227 GYLLWEVETKKSEYI

-257 GIVPPEDKAMP
+257 GIVPDVKGMP
-268 KKARLRVRISNTDGA
+268 KKARLRVRVSNTNGIE
-283 QLKKCLAV
+283 LKKALAI

-296 GIKDVTITRVD
+296 GIKDVTITKVD
-307 RRDRVR
+307 RRDV
-313 GEQQIVIGDVND
+313 GNSDSEMVIGDVND

-337 KRNHT
+337 KRNHAI
-342 LTDEMLIK
+342 TDETLVK
-350 IKKLNEDINDELPPA
+350 IKNLNEEINNELPPA
-365 RVKRNIDWK
+365 RVKRNINWK

-389 NVVDF
+389 NYVDF
-394 TQLNGIVGMF
+394 TQLDGIVGMF

-423 DMTSRTSKAAS
+423 DITSRTTRAAS
-434 VLNNKKKNFNCKV
+434 VLNNRKNNFYCKV
-447 NFEVSG
+447 NFEVGG
-453 LDYYIERK
+453 LDYFIERK
-461 ATTRSRDGHVK
+461 ASKRARDGHVK
-472 VDVNFWMVDD
+472 VNVNFWMIDD
-482 GGDIISLNGDQRR
+482 KGQTISLNGDQRR

-500 INRVIG
+500 INQVVG

-535 LLATFMGTD
+535 LLSTFMGTD

-566 FNKIDYGKML
+566 FSKVDYSKNL
-576 ADLQKETTISEV
+576 AELQKQTTLLQV
-588 KQTNLL
+588 KQTDLL
-594 TKKDNET
+594 SKKEKQVEKQN
-601 KTYNDLNS
+601 KLNNK
-609 QIINLTI
+609 IINLT
-616 QLKPVD
+616 
-622 DTIRD
+622 
-627 IGVLKKE
+627 KK
-634 KFNNKELLNTTH
+634 
-646 KDENNVATEQYD
+646 
-658 LSQVIRDLEL
+658 L
-668 KVVTYESENVQ
+668 KVVDDNIQDIDKLESDLLSQSSDFKEVIKDIDKTLSEFNDISNLLDEIETTITQYESDNIN
-679 EKYAELEKL
+679 
-688 EQERDI
+688 EQYSEFQTLQQSRDEFQI
-694 FGVELDKLKADVRV
+694 EIDKLKVEVRN
-708 KLDKIDKLGNL
+708 KLDKTEKLKGVT
-719 KWDESCGYCM
+719 WDEDCEHCM
-729 SNPFTLDAIETKKN
+729 SNPLTLDAIETEKNLEKDKELAAAYLEKKN
-743 LNKDVELSKE
+743 KMDEEIEALNPIIEQKEKYDGYKSSLVEAEFRERELKTNLQ
-753 YMETKKGMDN
+753 Y
-763 QIEKMFKIRA
+763 
-773 FKEELDEANSKLNE
+773 FKERKKNINSSIETIEQDIKQYNE
-787 SKLREDN
+787 QKS
-794 LNYSL
+794 
-799 QYINERKQN
+799 
-808 IENQIESIS
+808 
-817 SEIQRYKDQE
+817 
-827 NNIKYNKKIKIKI
+827 NIKYNKKIKEDIQVVQND
-840 TKKELGLSDVDDRI
+840 LDDVEDVI
-854 SELNDDITEVH
+854 VNLTSDITEVH
-865 SDIKVNDNEMRNINK
+865 ADIKVGDSEMKNINN
-880 KIKEIQELEKQ
+880 KIKEIEELENK
-891 NQAYHY
+891 NQAYRY

-905 SIPYELLEKAIPT
+905 SVPYELLEKAIPT
-918 IEGEV
+918 IEGEI
-923 NNILSQ
+923 NNILGQ
-929 LVDFQLSLEMDGK
+929 LVDFQMSLEMDGK

-947 IVYDDLNQWPLELS
+947 IVYDDVNQWPLELS

-1008 LFQYLKA
+1008 LFQYLKT

-1028 MRDAVDTLLEISKDS
+1028 MRDAVDTLLEITKDTEFSK
-1043 DFSSI
+1043 I

>member
-1 MKRIKIDIPFK
+1 MKRTKINIPLK
-12 EIKYIHHISDV
+12 KIKYIHHISDV

-37 FDKLYKKIGENRENS
+37 FERLYEKIKQNREDS
-52 LIYVGGDIAHSKTD
+52 IIYIGGDIAHSKTD

-73 QTSRFLTSL
+73 QTSRFLKSL

-99 NNRSRLDVL
+99 NNLNRLDVL

-122 LKHSGVYDVADVSF
+122 LKRSGVYDIADMSF

-145 ENYIKAKDFEADTK
+145 EDYIKASDFKADTK
-159 IVLYHGTVDRSKTDV
+159 VVLYHGTVDRSKTDV

-188 DYDLGLIGDIH
+188 GYDLGLIGDIH
-199 KRQYLNEEKTIAYCG
+199 KRQYLDKEKTIAYCG

-227 GYVLWEVPTRTGEYI
+227 GYLLWEVETKKSEYI

-257 GIVPPEDKAMP
+257 GIVPDVKGMP
-268 KKARLRVRISNTDGA
+268 KKARLRVRVSNTNGIE
-283 QLKKCLAV
+283 LKKALAI

-296 GIKDVTITRVD
+296 GIKDVTITKVD
-307 RRDRVR
+307 RRDV
-313 GEQQIVIGDVND
+313 GNSDSEMVIGDVND

-337 KRNHT
+337 KRNHAI
-342 LTDEMLIK
+342 TDETLVK
-350 IKKLNEDINDELPPA
+350 IKKLNEEINNELPPA
-365 RVKRNIDWK
+365 RVKRNINWK

-389 NVVDF
+389 NYVDF
-394 TQLNGIVGMF
+394 TQLDGIVGMF

-423 DMTSRTSKAAS
+423 DITSRTTRAAS
-434 VLNNKKKNFNCKV
+434 VLNNRKNNFYCKV
-447 NFEVSG
+447 NFEVGG
-453 LDYYIERK
+453 LDYFIERK
-461 ATTRSRDGHVK
+461 ASKRARDGHVK
-472 VDVNFWMVDD
+472 VNVNFWMIDD
-482 GGDIISLNGDQRR
+482 KGQTISLNGDQRR

-500 INRVIG
+500 INQVVG

-535 LLATFMGTD
+535 LLSTFMGTD

-556 ISETQTLLRD
+556 VSETQTLLRD
-566 FNKIDYGKML
+566 FSKVDYSKNLAELQKQTTLLQVKQTDLLSKKEKQVEKQNKLNNKIIKLTKKLKVVDDNIQDIDKL
-576 ADLQKETTISEV
+576 EKDLISQSSDFKEVVKDIDKTFSEFNDISNLLDEIETTITQYES
-588 KQTNLL
+588 
-594 TKKDNET
+594 DN
-601 KTYNDLNS
+601 
-609 QIINLTI
+609 IN
-616 QLKPVD
+616 
-622 DTIRD
+622 
-627 IGVLKKE
+627 
-634 KFNNKELLNTTH
+634 
-646 KDENNVATEQYD
+646 EQYSEFQT
-658 LSQVIRDLEL
+658 LQQSRDEFQI
-668 KVVTYESENVQ
+668 E
-679 EKYAELEKL
+679 
-688 EQERDI
+688 I
-694 FGVELDKLKADVRV
+694 DKLKVEVRN
-708 KLDKIDKLGNL
+708 KLDKTEKLKGVT
-719 KWDESCGYCM
+719 WDEDCEHCM
-729 SNPFTLDAIETKKN
+729 SNPLTLDAIETEKNLEKDKELAAAYLEKKN
-743 LNKDVELSKE
+743 KMDEKIEALNPIIEQKEKYDEYKSSLVEAEFRERELKTNLQ
-753 YMETKKGMDN
+753 Y
-763 QIEKMFKIRA
+763 
-773 FKEELDEANSKLNE
+773 FKERKKNINSSIEAIEQDIKQYNE
-787 SKLREDN
+787 QKS
-794 LNYSL
+794 
-799 QYINERKQN
+799 
-808 IENQIESIS
+808 
-817 SEIQRYKDQE
+817 
-827 NNIKYNKKIKIKI
+827 NIKYNKKIKEDIQVVQND
-840 TKKELGLSDVDDRI
+840 LDDVEDVI
-854 SELNDDITEVH
+854 VNLTSDITEVH
-865 SDIKVNDNEMRNINK
+865 ADIKVGDSEMKNINN
-880 KIKEIQELEKQ
+880 KIKEIEELENK
-891 NQAYHY
+891 NQAYRY

-905 SIPYELLEKAIPT
+905 SVPYELLEKAIPT
-918 IEGEV
+918 IEGEI
-923 NNILSQ
+923 NNILGQ
-929 LVDFQLSLEMDGK
+929 LVDFQMSLEMDGK

-947 IVYDDLNQWPLELS
+947 IVYDDVNQWPLELS

-1008 LFQYLKA
+1008 LFQYLKG

-1028 MRDAVDTLLEISKDS
+1028 MRDAVDTLLEITKDTEYSK
-1043 DFSSI
+1043 I

>member
-1 MKRIKIDIPFK
+1 MKRTKIDIPLK
-12 EIKYIHHISDV
+12 KIKYIHHISDV

-37 FDKLYKKIGENRENS
+37 FERLYEKIKQNREDS
-52 LIYVGGDIAHSKTD
+52 IIYIGGDIAHSKTD

-73 QTSRFLTSL
+73 QTSRFLKSL

-99 NNRSRLDVL
+99 NNLNRLDVL

-122 LKHSGVYDVADVSF
+122 LKRSGVYDIADMSF

-145 ENYIKAKDFEADTK
+145 EDYIKASDFEADTK
-159 IVLYHGTVDRSKTDV
+159 VVLYHGTVDRSKTDV

-188 DYDLGLIGDIH
+188 GYDLGLIGDIH
-199 KRQYLNEEKTIAYCG
+199 KRQYLDKEKTIAYCG

-227 GYVLWEVPTRTGEYI
+227 GYLLWEVETKKSEYI

-257 GIVPPEDKAMP
+257 GIVPDVKGMP
-268 KKARLRVRISNTDGA
+268 KKARLRVRVSNTNGIE
-283 QLKKCLAV
+283 LKKALAI

-296 GIKDVTITRVD
+296 GIKDVTITKVD
-307 RRDRVR
+307 RRDV
-313 GEQQIVIGDVND
+313 GNSDSEMVIGDVND

-337 KRNHT
+337 KRNHAI
-342 LTDEMLIK
+342 TDETLVK
-350 IKKLNEDINDELPPA
+350 IKKLNEEINNELPPA
-365 RVKRNIDWK
+365 RVKRNINWK

-389 NVVDF
+389 NYVDF
-394 TQLNGIVGMF
+394 TQLDGIVGMF

-423 DMTSRTSKAAS
+423 DITSRTTRAAS
-434 VLNNKKKNFNCKV
+434 VLNNKKNNFYCKV
-447 NFEVSG
+447 NFEVGG
-453 LDYYIERK
+453 LDYFIERK
-461 ATTRSRDGHVK
+461 ASKRARDGHVK
-472 VDVNFWMVDD
+472 VNVNFWMIDD
-482 GGDIISLNGDQRR
+482 KGQTISLNGDQRR

-500 INRVIG
+500 INQVVG

-535 LLATFMGTD
+535 LLSTFMGTD

-566 FNKIDYGKML
+566 FSKVDYSKNLAELQKQTTLLQVKQTDLLSKKEKQVEKQNKLNNKIIKLTKKLKVVDDNIQDIDKL
-576 ADLQKETTISEV
+576 EKDLISQSSDFKEVVKDIDKTFSEFNDISNLLDEIETTITQYES
-588 KQTNLL
+588 
-594 TKKDNET
+594 DN
-601 KTYNDLNS
+601 
-609 QIINLTI
+609 IN
-616 QLKPVD
+616 
-622 DTIRD
+622 
-627 IGVLKKE
+627 
-634 KFNNKELLNTTH
+634 
-646 KDENNVATEQYD
+646 EQYSEFQT
-658 LSQVIRDLEL
+658 LQQSRDEFQI
-668 KVVTYESENVQ
+668 E
-679 EKYAELEKL
+679 
-688 EQERDI
+688 I
-694 FGVELDKLKADVRV
+694 DKLKVEVRN
-708 KLDKIDKLGNL
+708 KLDKTEKLKGVT
-719 KWDESCGYCM
+719 WDEDCEHCM
-729 SNPFTLDAIETKKN
+729 SNPLTLDAIETEKNLEKDKELAAAYLEKKN
-743 LNKDVELSKE
+743 KMDEKIEALNPIIEQKEKYDEYKSSLVEAEFRERELKTNLQ
-753 YMETKKGMDN
+753 Y
-763 QIEKMFKIRA
+763 
-773 FKEELDEANSKLNE
+773 FKERKKNINSSIETIEQDIKQYNE
-787 SKLREDN
+787 QKS
-794 LNYSL
+794 
-799 QYINERKQN
+799 
-808 IENQIESIS
+808 
-817 SEIQRYKDQE
+817 
-827 NNIKYNKKIKIKI
+827 NIKYNKKIKEDIQVVQND
-840 TKKELGLSDVDDRI
+840 LDDVEDVI
-854 SELNDDITEVH
+854 VNLTSDITEVH
-865 SDIKVNDNEMRNINK
+865 ADIKVGDSEMKNINN
-880 KIKEIQELEKQ
+880 KIKEIEELENK
-891 NQAYHY
+891 NQAYRY

-905 SIPYELLEKAIPT
+905 SVPYELLEKAIPT
-918 IEGEV
+918 IEGEI
-923 NNILSQ
+923 NNILGQ
-929 LVDFQLSLEMDGK
+929 LVDFQMSLEMDGK

-947 IVYDDLNQWPLELS
+947 IVYDDVNQWPLELS

-1008 LFQYLKA
+1008 LFQYLKG

-1028 MRDAVDTLLEISKDS
+1028 MRDAVDTLLEITKDTEFSK
-1043 DFSSI
+1043 I

>member
-1 MKRIKIDIPFK
+1 MKRTKIDIPLK
-12 EIKYIHHISDV
+12 KIKYIHHISDV

-37 FDKLYKKIGENRENS
+37 FERLYEKIKQNREDS
-52 LIYVGGDIAHSKTD
+52 IIYIGGDIAHSKTD

-73 QTSRFLTSL
+73 QTSRFLKSL

-99 NNRSRLDVL
+99 NNLNRLDVL

-122 LKHSGVYDVADVSF
+122 LKRSGVYDIADMSF

-145 ENYIKAKDFEADTK
+145 EDYIKASDFEADTK
-159 IVLYHGTVDRSKTDV
+159 VVLYHGTVDRSKTDV

-188 DYDLGLIGDIH
+188 GYDLGLIGDIH
-199 KRQYLNEEKTIAYCG
+199 KRQYLDKEKTIAYCG

-227 GYVLWEVPTRTGEYI
+227 GYLLWEVETKKSEYI

-257 GIVPPEDKAMP
+257 GIVPDVKGMP
-268 KKARLRVRISNTDGA
+268 KKARLRVRVSNTNGIE
-283 QLKKCLAV
+283 LKKALAI

-296 GIKDVTITRVD
+296 GIKDVTITKVD
-307 RRDRVR
+307 RRDV
-313 GEQQIVIGDVND
+313 GNSDSEMVIGDVND

-337 KRNHT
+337 KRNHAI
-342 LTDEMLIK
+342 TDETLVK
-350 IKKLNEDINDELPPA
+350 IKKLNEEINNELPPA
-365 RVKRNIDWK
+365 RVKRNINWK

-389 NVVDF
+389 NYVDF
-394 TQLNGIVGMF
+394 TQLDGIVGMF

-423 DMTSRTSKAAS
+423 DITSRTTRAAS
-434 VLNNKKKNFNCKV
+434 VLNNRKNNFYCKV
-447 NFEVSG
+447 NFEVGG
-453 LDYYIERK
+453 LDYFIERK
-461 ATTRSRDGHVK
+461 ASKRARDGHVK
-472 VDVNFWMVDD
+472 VNVNFWMIDD
-482 GGDIISLNGDQRR
+482 KGQTISLNGDQRR

-500 INRVIG
+500 INQVVG

-535 LLATFMGTD
+535 LLSTFMGTD

-566 FNKIDYGKML
+566 FSKVDYSKNL
-576 ADLQKETTISEV
+576 AELQKQTTLLQV
-588 KQTNLL
+588 KQTDLLSKKEKQVEKQNKLNNKIIKL
-594 TKKDNET
+594 TKK
-601 KTYNDLNS
+601 
-609 QIINLTI
+609 
-616 QLKPVD
+616 
-622 DTIRD
+622 
-627 IGVLKKE
+627 
-634 KFNNKELLNTTH
+634 
-646 KDENNVATEQYD
+646 
-658 LSQVIRDLEL
+658 L
-668 KVVTYESENVQ
+668 KVVDDNIQDIDKLESDLISQSSDFKEVIKDIDKTLSEFNDISNLLDEIETNITQYESDNIN
-679 EKYAELEKL
+679 
-688 EQERDI
+688 EQYSEFQTLQQSRDEFQI
-694 FGVELDKLKADVRV
+694 EIDKLKVEV
-708 KLDKIDKLGNL
+708 KNKLDKTEKLKGVT
-719 KWDESCGYCM
+719 WDENCEHCM
-729 SNPFTLDAIETKKN
+729 SNPLTLDAIETEKNLEKDKELAAAYLEKKN
-743 LNKDVELSKE
+743 KMDKEIEALNPIIEQKEKYDEYKSSLVEAEFRERELKTNLQ
-753 YMETKKGMDN
+753 Y
-763 QIEKMFKIRA
+763 
-773 FKEELDEANSKLNE
+773 FKE
-787 SKLREDN
+787 
-794 LNYSL
+794 
-799 QYINERKQN
+799 RKKN
-808 IENQIESIS
+808 IS
-817 SEIQRYKDQE
+817 SSIETIEQDIKQYNEQKS
-827 NNIKYNKKIKIKI
+827 NIKYNKKIKEDIQVVQND
-840 TKKELGLSDVDDRI
+840 LDDVEDVI
-854 SELNDDITEVH
+854 VNLTSDITEVH
-865 SDIKVNDNEMRNINK
+865 ADIKVGDSEMKNINN
-880 KIKEIQELEKQ
+880 KIKEIEELENK
-891 NQAYHY
+891 NQAYRY

-905 SIPYELLEKAIPT
+905 SVPYELLEKAIPT
-918 IEGEV
+918 IEGEI
-923 NNILSQ
+923 NNILGQ
-929 LVDFQLSLEMDGK
+929 LVDFQMSLEMDGK

-947 IVYDDLNQWPLELS
+947 IVYDDVNQWPLELS

-1008 LFQYLKA
+1008 LFQYLKT

-1028 MRDAVDTLLEISKDS
+1028 MRDAVDTLLEITKDTEYSK
-1043 DFSSI
+1043 I

>member
-1 MKRIKIDIPFK
+1 MKRTKINIPLK
-12 EIKYIHHISDV
+12 KIKYIHHISDV

-37 FDKLYKKIGENRENS
+37 FERLYEKIKQNREDS
-52 LIYVGGDIAHSKTD
+52 IIYIGGDIAHSKTD

-73 QTSRFLTSL
+73 QTSRFLKSL

-99 NNRSRLDVL
+99 NNLNRLDVL

-122 LKHSGVYDVADVSF
+122 LKRSGVYDIADMSF

-145 ENYIKAKDFEADTK
+145 EDYIKASDFEADTK
-159 IVLYHGTVDRSKTDV
+159 VVLYHGTVDRSKTDV

-188 DYDLGLIGDIH
+188 GYDLGLIGDIH
-199 KRQYLNEEKTIAYCG
+199 KRQYLDKEKTIAYCG

-227 GYVLWEVPTRTGEYI
+227 GYLLWEVETKKSEYI

-257 GIVPPEDKAMP
+257 GIVPDVKGMP
-268 KKARLRVRISNTDGA
+268 KKARLRVRVSNTNGIE
-283 QLKKCLAV
+283 LKKALAI

-296 GIKDVTITRVD
+296 GIKDVTITKVD
-307 RRDRVR
+307 RRDV
-313 GEQQIVIGDVND
+313 GSSNNEMVIGDVND

-337 KRNHT
+337 KRNHAI
-342 LTDEMLIK
+342 TDETLVK
-350 IKKLNEDINDELPPA
+350 IKKLNEEINNELPPA
-365 RVKRNIDWK
+365 RVKRNINWK

-389 NVVDF
+389 NYVDF
-394 TQLNGIVGMF
+394 TQLDGIVGMF

-423 DMTSRTSKAAS
+423 DITSRTTRAAS
-434 VLNNKKKNFNCKV
+434 VLNNRKNNFYCKV
-447 NFEVSG
+447 NFEVGG
-453 LDYYIERK
+453 LDYFIERK
-461 ATTRSRDGHVK
+461 ASKRARDGHVK
-472 VDVNFWMVDD
+472 VNVNFWMIDD
-482 GGDIISLNGDQRR
+482 KGQTISLNGDQRR

-500 INRVIG
+500 INQVVG

-535 LLATFMGTD
+535 LLSTFMGTD

-566 FNKIDYGKML
+566 FSKVDYSKNLAELQKQTTLLQVKQTDLLSKKEKQVEKQNKLNNKIIKLTKKLKVVDDNIQDIDKL
-576 ADLQKETTISEV
+576 EKDLISQSSDFKEVIKDIDKTLSEFNDISNLLDEIETTITQYES
-588 KQTNLL
+588 
-594 TKKDNET
+594 DN
-601 KTYNDLNS
+601 
-609 QIINLTI
+609 IN
-616 QLKPVD
+616 
-622 DTIRD
+622 
-627 IGVLKKE
+627 
-634 KFNNKELLNTTH
+634 
-646 KDENNVATEQYD
+646 EQYSEFQT
-658 LSQVIRDLEL
+658 LQQSRDEFQI
-668 KVVTYESENVQ
+668 E
-679 EKYAELEKL
+679 
-688 EQERDI
+688 I
-694 FGVELDKLKADVRV
+694 DKLKVEVRN
-708 KLDKIDKLGNL
+708 KLDKTEKLKGVT
-719 KWDESCGYCM
+719 WDEDCEHCM
-729 SNPFTLDAIETKKN
+729 SNPLTIDARETEKNLEKDKELAAAYLEKKNKMDKEIEALNPIIEQKEKYDEYKSSLVEAEFRERELKTNLQYFKERKKNINSSIET
-743 LNKDVELSKE
+743 
-753 YMETKKGMDN
+753 
-763 QIEKMFKIRA
+763 IEQDIKQY
-773 FKEELDEANSKLNE
+773 NE
-787 SKLREDN
+787 QKS
-794 LNYSL
+794 
-799 QYINERKQN
+799 
-808 IENQIESIS
+808 
-817 SEIQRYKDQE
+817 
-827 NNIKYNKKIKIKI
+827 NIKYNKKIKEDIQVVQND
-840 TKKELGLSDVDDRI
+840 LDDVEDVI
-854 SELNDDITEVH
+854 VNLTSDITEVH
-865 SDIKVNDNEMRNINK
+865 ADIKVGDSEMKNINN
-880 KIKEIQELEKQ
+880 KIKEIEELENK
-891 NQAYHY
+891 NQAYRY

-905 SIPYELLEKAIPT
+905 SVPYELLEKAIPT
-918 IEGEV
+918 IEGEI
-923 NNILSQ
+923 NNILGQ
-929 LVDFQLSLEMDGK
+929 LVDFQMSLEMDGK

-947 IVYDDLNQWPLELS
+947 IVYDDVNQWPLELS

-1008 LFQYLKA
+1008 LFQYLKG

-1028 MRDAVDTLLEISKDS
+1028 MRDAVDTLLEITKDTEFSK
-1043 DFSSI
+1043 I

>member
-1 MKRIKIDIPFK
+1 MKRTKINIPLK
-12 EIKYIHHISDV
+12 KIKYIHHISDV

-37 FDKLYKKIGENRENS
+37 FERLYEKIKQNREDS
-52 LIYVGGDIAHSKTD
+52 IIYIGGDIAHSKTD

-73 QTSRFLTSL
+73 QTSRFLKSL

-99 NNRSRLDVL
+99 NNLNRLDVL

-122 LKHSGVYDVADVSF
+122 LKRSGVYDIADMSF

-145 ENYIKAKDFEADTK
+145 EDYIKASDFEADTK
-159 IVLYHGTVDRSKTDV
+159 VVLYHGTVDRSKTDV

-188 DYDLGLIGDIH
+188 GYDLGLIGDIH
-199 KRQYLNEEKTIAYCG
+199 KRQYLDKEKTIAYCG

-227 GYVLWEVPTRTGEYI
+227 GYLLWEVETKKSEYI

-257 GIVPPEDKAMP
+257 GIVPDVKGMP
-268 KKARLRVRISNTDGA
+268 KKARLRVRVSNTNGIE
-283 QLKKCLAV
+283 LKKALAI

-296 GIKDVTITRVD
+296 GIKDVTITKVD
-307 RRDRVR
+307 RRDV
-313 GEQQIVIGDVND
+313 GNSDSEMVIGDVND

-337 KRNHT
+337 KRNHAI
-342 LTDEMLIK
+342 TDETLVK
-350 IKKLNEDINDELPPA
+350 IKKLNEEINNELPPA
-365 RVKRNIDWK
+365 RVKRNINWK

-389 NVVDF
+389 NYVDF
-394 TQLNGIVGMF
+394 TQLDGIVGMF

-423 DMTSRTSKAAS
+423 DITSRTTRAAS
-434 VLNNKKKNFNCKV
+434 VLNNRKNNFYCKV
-447 NFEVSG
+447 NFEVGG
-453 LDYYIERK
+453 LDYFIERK
-461 ATTRSRDGHVK
+461 ASKRARDGHVK
-472 VDVNFWMVDD
+472 VNVNFWMIDD
-482 GGDIISLNGDQRR
+482 KGQTISLNGDQRR

-500 INRVIG
+500 INQVVG

-535 LLATFMGTD
+535 LLSTFMGTD

-566 FNKIDYGKML
+566 FSKVDYSKNL
-576 ADLQKETTISEV
+576 AELQKQTTLLQV
-588 KQTNLL
+588 KQTDLL
-594 TKKDNET
+594 SKKEKQVEKQN
-601 KTYNDLNS
+601 KLNNK
-609 QIINLTI
+609 IINLT
-616 QLKPVD
+616 
-622 DTIRD
+622 
-627 IGVLKKE
+627 KK
-634 KFNNKELLNTTH
+634 
-646 KDENNVATEQYD
+646 
-658 LSQVIRDLEL
+658 L
-668 KVVTYESENVQ
+668 KVVDDNIQDIDKLESDLLSQSSDFKEVIKDIDKTLSEFNDISNLLDEIETNITQYESDNIN
-679 EKYAELEKL
+679 
-688 EQERDI
+688 EQYSEFQTLQQSRDEFQI
-694 FGVELDKLKADVRV
+694 EIDKLKVEVRN
-708 KLDKIDKLGNL
+708 KLDKTEKLKGVT
-719 KWDESCGYCM
+719 WDEDCEHCM
-729 SNPFTLDAIETKKN
+729 SNPLTLDAIETEKNLEKDKELAAAYLEKKN
-743 LNKDVELSKE
+743 KMDKEIEALNPIIEQKEKYDEYKSSLVEAEFRERELKTNLQ
-753 YMETKKGMDN
+753 Y
-763 QIEKMFKIRA
+763 
-773 FKEELDEANSKLNE
+773 FKERKKNINSSIETIEQDIKQYNE
-787 SKLREDN
+787 QKS
-794 LNYSL
+794 
-799 QYINERKQN
+799 
-808 IENQIESIS
+808 
-817 SEIQRYKDQE
+817 
-827 NNIKYNKKIKIKI
+827 NIKYNKKIKEDIQVVQND
-840 TKKELGLSDVDDRI
+840 LDDVEDVI
-854 SELNDDITEVH
+854 VNLTSDITEVH
-865 SDIKVNDNEMRNINK
+865 ADIKVGDSEMKNINN
-880 KIKEIQELEKQ
+880 KIKEIEELENK
-891 NQAYHY
+891 NQAYRY

-905 SIPYELLEKAIPT
+905 SVPYELLEKAIPT
-918 IEGEV
+918 IEGEI
-923 NNILSQ
+923 NNILGQ
-929 LVDFQLSLEMDGK
+929 LVDFQMSLEMDGK

-947 IVYDDLNQWPLELS
+947 IVYDDVNQWPLELS

-1008 LFQYLKA
+1008 LFQYLKT

-1028 MRDAVDTLLEISKDS
+1028 MRDAVDTLLEITKDTEYSK
-1043 DFSSI
+1043 I

>member
-1 MKRIKIDIPFK
+1 MKRTKIDIPLK
-12 EIKYIHHISDV
+12 KIKYIHHISDV

-37 FDKLYKKIGENRENS
+37 FEKLYKKIKQNREDS
-52 LIYVGGDIAHSKTD
+52 IIYIGGDIAHSKTD

-73 QTSRFLTSL
+73 QTSRFLKSL

-99 NNRSRLDVL
+99 NNLNRLDVL

-122 LKHSGVYDVADVSF
+122 LKRSGVYDIADMSF

-145 ENYIKAKDFEADTK
+145 EDYIKASDFKADTK
-159 IVLYHGTVDRSKTDV
+159 VVLYHGTVDRSKTDV

-188 DYDLGLIGDIH
+188 GYDLGLIGDIH
-199 KRQYLNEEKTIAYCG
+199 KRQYLDKEKTIAYCG

-227 GYVLWEVPTRTGEYI
+227 GYLLWEVETKKSEYI

-257 GIVPPEDKAMP
+257 GIVPDVKGMP
-268 KKARLRVRISNTDGA
+268 KKARLRVRVSNTNGIE
-283 QLKKCLAV
+283 LKKALAI

-296 GIKDVTITRVD
+296 GIKDVTITKVD
-307 RRDRVR
+307 RRDV
-313 GEQQIVIGDVND
+313 GSSNNEMVIGDVND

-337 KRNHT
+337 KRNHAI
-342 LTDEMLIK
+342 TDETLVK
-350 IKKLNEDINDELPPA
+350 IKKLNEEINNELPPA
-365 RVKRNIDWK
+365 RVKRNINWK

-389 NVVDF
+389 NYVDF
-394 TQLNGIVGMF
+394 TQLDGIVGMF

-423 DMTSRTSKAAS
+423 DITSRTTRAAS
-434 VLNNKKKNFNCKV
+434 VLNNKKNNFYCKV
-447 NFEVSG
+447 NFEVGG
-453 LDYYIERK
+453 LDYFIERK
-461 ATTRSRDGHVK
+461 ASKRARDGHVK
-472 VDVNFWMVDD
+472 VNVNFWMIDD
-482 GGDIISLNGDQRR
+482 KGQTISLNGDQRR

-500 INRVIG
+500 INQVVG

-535 LLATFMGTD
+535 LLSTFMGTD

-566 FNKIDYGKML
+566 FSKVDYSKNL
-576 ADLQKETTISEV
+576 AELQKQTTLLQV
-588 KQTNLL
+588 KQTDLL
-594 TKKDNET
+594 SKKEKQVEKQN
-601 KTYNDLNS
+601 KLNNK
-609 QIINLTI
+609 IINLT
-616 QLKPVD
+616 
-622 DTIRD
+622 
-627 IGVLKKE
+627 KK
-634 KFNNKELLNTTH
+634 
-646 KDENNVATEQYD
+646 
-658 LSQVIRDLEL
+658 L
-668 KVVTYESENVQ
+668 KVVDDNIQDIDKSEKDLLSQSSDFKEVIKDIDKTFSEFNDISNLLDEIETNITQYESDNIN
-679 EKYAELEKL
+679 
-688 EQERDI
+688 EQYSKFQSLQQSRDEFQI
-694 FGVELDKLKADVRV
+694 EIDKLKVEVRN
-708 KLDKIDKLGNL
+708 KLDKTEKLKGVT
-719 KWDESCGYCM
+719 WDENCKHCM
-729 SNPFTLDAIETKKN
+729 SNPLTLDAIETEKNLEKDKELAAEYLEKKN
-743 LNKDVELSKE
+743 KMDEEIEALNPIIEQKEKYDKYKSSLVEAEFRERELKTNLQ
-753 YMETKKGMDN
+753 Y
-763 QIEKMFKIRA
+763 
-773 FKEELDEANSKLNE
+773 FKE
-787 SKLREDN
+787 
-794 LNYSL
+794 
-799 QYINERKQN
+799 RKKN
-808 IENQIESIS
+808 IS
-817 SEIQRYKDQE
+817 SSIETIEQDIKQYNEQKS
-827 NNIKYNKKIKIKI
+827 NIKYNKKIKEDIQVVQND
-840 TKKELGLSDVDDRI
+840 LDDVEDVI
-854 SELNDDITEVH
+854 VNLTSDITEVH
-865 SDIKVNDNEMRNINK
+865 ADIKVGDSEMRNINK
-880 KIKEIQELEKQ
+880 KIEEIEELENK
-891 NQAYHY
+891 NQAYRY

-905 SIPYELLEKAIPT
+905 SVPYELLEKAIPT
-918 IEGEV
+918 IEGEI
-923 NNILSQ
+923 NNILGQ
-929 LVDFQLSLEMDGK
+929 LVDFQMSLDMDGK

-947 IVYDDLNQWPLELS
+947 IVYDDVNQWPLELS

-1008 LFQYLKA
+1008 LFQYLKT

-1028 MRDAVDTLLEISKDS
+1028 MRDAVDTLLEITKDTEFSK
-1043 DFSSI
+1043 I

>member
-1 MKRIKIDIPFK
+1 MKRTKIDIPLK
-12 EIKYIHHISDV
+12 KIKYIHHISDV

-37 FDKLYKKIGENRENS
+37 FERLYKKIKQNREDS
-52 LIYVGGDIAHSKTD
+52 IIYIGGDIAHSKTD

-73 QTSRFLTSL
+73 QTSRFLKSL

-99 NNRSRLDVL
+99 NNLNRLDVL

-122 LKHSGVYDVADVSF
+122 LKRSGVYDIADMSF

-145 ENYIKAKDFEADTK
+145 EDYIKASDFEADTK
-159 IVLYHGTVDRSKTDV
+159 VVLYHGTVDRSKTDV

-188 DYDLGLIGDIH
+188 GYDLGLIGDIH
-199 KRQYLNEEKTIAYCG
+199 KRQYLNNEKTIAYCG

-227 GYVLWEVPTRTGEYI
+227 GYLLWEVETKKSEYI

-257 GIVPPEDKAMP
+257 GIVPDVKGMP
-268 KKARLRVRISNTDGA
+268 KKARLRVRVSNTNGIE
-283 QLKKCLAV
+283 LKKALAI

-296 GIKDVTITRVD
+296 GIKDVTITKVD
-307 RRDRVR
+307 RRDV
-313 GEQQIVIGDVND
+313 GSSNNEMVIGDVND

-337 KRNHT
+337 KRNHAI
-342 LTDEMLIK
+342 TDETLVK
-350 IKKLNEDINDELPPA
+350 IKKLNEEINNELPPA
-365 RVKRNIDWK
+365 RVKRNINWK

-389 NVVDF
+389 NYVDF
-394 TQLNGIVGMF
+394 TQLDGIVGMF

-423 DMTSRTSKAAS
+423 DITSRTTRAAS
-434 VLNNKKKNFNCKV
+434 VLNNRKNNFYCKV
-447 NFEVSG
+447 NFEVGG
-453 LDYYIERK
+453 LDYFIERK
-461 ATTRSRDGHVK
+461 ASKRARDGHVK
-472 VDVNFWMVDD
+472 VNVNFWMIDD
-482 GGDIISLNGDQRR
+482 KGQTISLNGDQRR

-500 INRVIG
+500 INQVVG

-535 LLATFMGTD
+535 LLSTFMGTD

-566 FNKIDYGKML
+566 FSKVDYSKNL
-576 ADLQKETTISEV
+576 AELQKQTTLLQV
-588 KQTNLL
+588 KQTDLL
-594 TKKDNET
+594 SKKEKQVEKQNKLNTK
-601 KTYNDLNS
+601 
-609 QIINLTI
+609 IINLTKK
-616 QLKPVD
+616 LKIVD
-622 DTIRD
+622 DNIQDIDKLEKDLLKQNKDFQEVANDIDKTFSEFNDLGNLLDEIETTITQYESD
-627 IGVLKKE
+627 NI
-634 KFNNKELLNTTH
+634 N
-646 KDENNVATEQYD
+646 EQYSKFQT
-658 LSQVIRDLEL
+658 LQESRDEFQI
-668 KVVTYESENVQ
+668 E
-679 EKYAELEKL
+679 
-688 EQERDI
+688 I
-694 FGVELDKLKADVRV
+694 DKLKVEVRN
-708 KLDKIDKLGNL
+708 KLDKTEKLKGVT
-719 KWDESCGYCM
+719 WDDDCEHCM
-729 SNPFTLDAIETKKN
+729 SNPLTIDARETEKNLEKDKELAAAYLEKKNKMDEEIEALNPIIEQKNKYDEYKSSLVEAEFRERELKTNLQYFKERKKNISSSIET
-743 LNKDVELSKE
+743 
-753 YMETKKGMDN
+753 
-763 QIEKMFKIRA
+763 IEQDIKQY
-773 FKEELDEANSKLNE
+773 NE
-787 SKLREDN
+787 QKS
-794 LNYSL
+794 
-799 QYINERKQN
+799 
-808 IENQIESIS
+808 
-817 SEIQRYKDQE
+817 
-827 NNIKYNKKIKIKI
+827 NIKYNKKIKEDIQVVQND
-840 TKKELGLSDVDDRI
+840 LDDVDDVI
-854 SELNDDITEVH
+854 VNLTSDITEVH
-865 SDIKVNDNEMRNINK
+865 ADIKVGDSEMKNINE
-880 KIKEIQELEKQ
+880 KIKEIEELENK
-891 NQAYHY
+891 NQAYRY

-905 SIPYELLEKAIPT
+905 SVPYELLEKAIPT
-918 IEGEV
+918 IEGEI
-923 NNILSQ
+923 NNILGQ
-929 LVDFQLSLEMDGK
+929 LVDFQMSLDMDGK

-947 IVYDDLNQWPLELS
+947 IVYDDVNQWPLELS

-1008 LFQYLKA
+1008 LFQYLKT

-1028 MRDAVDTLLEISKDS
+1028 MRDAVDTLLEITKDTEYS
-1043 DFSSI
+1043 QI

>member
-1 MKRIKIDIPFK
+1 MKRTKVDIPLK
-12 EIKYIHHISDV
+12 KIKYIHHISDV

-37 FDKLYKKIGENRENS
+37 FERLYEKIKQNREDS
-52 LIYVGGDIAHSKTD
+52 IIYIGGDIAHSKTD

-73 QTSRFLTSL
+73 QTSRFLKSL

-99 NNRSRLDVL
+99 NNLNRLDVL

-122 LKHSGVYDVADVSF
+122 LKRSGVYDIADMSF

-145 ENYIKAKDFEADTK
+145 EDYIKASDFKADTK
-159 IVLYHGTVDRSKTDV
+159 VVLYHGTVDRSKTDV

-188 DYDLGLIGDIH
+188 GYDLGLIGDIH
-199 KRQYLNEEKTIAYCG
+199 KRQYLDKEKTIAYCG

-227 GYVLWEVPTRTGEYI
+227 GYLLWEVETKKSEYI

-257 GIVPPEDKAMP
+257 GIVPDVKGMP
-268 KKARLRVRISNTDGA
+268 KKARLRVRVSNTNGIE
-283 QLKKCLAV
+283 LKKALAI

-296 GIKDVTITRVD
+296 GIKDVTITKVD
-307 RRDRVR
+307 RRDV
-313 GEQQIVIGDVND
+313 GSSNNEMVIGDVND

-337 KRNHT
+337 KRNHAITDDT
-342 LTDEMLIK
+342 LAK
-350 IKKLNEDINDELPPA
+350 IKKLNEEINNELPPA
-365 RVKRNIDWK
+365 RVKRNINWK

-389 NVVDF
+389 NYVDF
-394 TQLNGIVGMF
+394 TQLDGIVGMF

-423 DMTSRTSKAAS
+423 DVTSRTTRAAS
-434 VLNNKKKNFNCKV
+434 VLNNKKNNFYCKV
-447 NFEVSG
+447 NFEVGG
-453 LDYYIERK
+453 LDYFIERK
-461 ATTRSRDGHVK
+461 ASKRTRDGHVK
-472 VDVNFWMVDD
+472 VNVNFWMIDD
-482 GGDIISLNGDQRR
+482 SGQTISLNGDQRR

-500 INRVIG
+500 INQVVG

-535 LLATFMGTD
+535 LLSTFMGTD

-566 FNKIDYGKML
+566 FNKVDYSKNL
-576 ADLQKETTISEV
+576 AELQKQTTLLQV
-588 KQTNLL
+588 KQTDLL
-594 TKKDNET
+594 SKKEKQVEKQNKLNTK
-601 KTYNDLNS
+601 
-609 QIINLTI
+609 IINLTKK
-616 QLKPVD
+616 LKIVD
-622 DTIRD
+622 DNIQD
-627 IGVLKKE
+627 IDNLEKDLLKQNKDFQE
-634 KFNNKELLNTTH
+634 VANDIDETFSEFNDLGNLL
-646 KDENNVATEQYD
+646 DEIETNITQYESDNINEQYSKFQT
-658 LSQVIRDLEL
+658 LQESRDEFQI
-668 KVVTYESENVQ
+668 E
-679 EKYAELEKL
+679 
-688 EQERDI
+688 I
-694 FGVELDKLKADVRV
+694 DKLKVEVRN
-708 KLDKIDKLGNL
+708 KLDKTEKLKGVT
-719 KWDESCGYCM
+719 WDEDCEHCM
-729 SNPFTLDAIETKKN
+729 SNPLTIDARETEKNLEKDKELAAAYLEKKNKMDEEIEALNPIIEQKEKYDEYKSSLVEAEFRERELKTNLQYFKERKKNINSSIET
-743 LNKDVELSKE
+743 
-753 YMETKKGMDN
+753 
-763 QIEKMFKIRA
+763 IEQDIKQY
-773 FKEELDEANSKLNE
+773 NE
-787 SKLREDN
+787 QKS
-794 LNYSL
+794 
-799 QYINERKQN
+799 
-808 IENQIESIS
+808 
-817 SEIQRYKDQE
+817 
-827 NNIKYNKKIKIKI
+827 NIKYNKKIKEDIQVVQND
-840 TKKELGLSDVDDRI
+840 LDDVDNVI
-854 SELNDDITEVH
+854 VNLTSDITEVH
-865 SDIKVNDNEMRNINK
+865 ADIKVGDSEMKNINN
-880 KIKEIQELEKQ
+880 KIKEIEELENK
-891 NQAYHY
+891 NQAYRY

-905 SIPYELLEKAIPT
+905 SVPYELLEKAIPT
-918 IEGEV
+918 IEGEI
-923 NNILSQ
+923 NNILGQ
-929 LVDFQLSLEMDGK
+929 LVDFQMSLDMDGK

-947 IVYDDLNQWPLELS
+947 IVYDDVNQWPLELS

-1008 LFQYLKA
+1008 LFQYLKG

-1028 MRDAVDTLLEISKDS
+1028 MRDAVDTLLEITKDTEFSK
-1043 DFSSI
+1043 I

>member
-1 MKRIKIDIPFK
+1 MKRIKIDIPLK
-12 EIKYIHHISDV
+12 KIKYIHHISDV

-37 FDKLYKKIGENRENS
+37 FERLYKKIKQNREDS
-52 LIYVGGDIAHSKTD
+52 IIYIGGDIAHSKTD

-73 QTSRFLTSL
+73 QTSRFLKSL

-99 NNRSRLDVL
+99 NNLNRLDVL

-122 LKHSGVYDVADVSF
+122 LKRSGVYDIADMSF

-145 ENYIKAKDFEADTK
+145 EDYIKASDFEADTK
-159 IVLYHGTVDRSKTDV
+159 VVLYHGTVDRSKTDV

-188 DYDLGLIGDIH
+188 GYDLGLIGDIH
-199 KRQYLNEEKTIAYCG
+199 KRQYLNNEKTIAYCG

-227 GYVLWEVPTRTGEYI
+227 GYLLWEVETKKSEYI

-257 GIVPPEDKAMP
+257 GIVPDVKGMP
-268 KKARLRVRISNTDGA
+268 KKARLRVRVSNTNGIE
-283 QLKKCLAV
+283 LKKALAI

-296 GIKDVTITRVD
+296 GIKDVTITKVD
-307 RRDRVR
+307 RRDV
-313 GEQQIVIGDVND
+313 GSSNNEMVIGDVND

-337 KRNHT
+337 KRNHAI
-342 LTDEMLIK
+342 TDETLVK
-350 IKKLNEDINDELPPA
+350 IKKLNEEINNELPPA
-365 RVKRNIDWK
+365 RVKRNINWK

-389 NVVDF
+389 NYVDF
-394 TQLNGIVGMF
+394 TQLDGIVGMF

-423 DMTSRTSKAAS
+423 DITSRTTRAAS
-434 VLNNKKKNFNCKV
+434 VLNNRKNNFYCKV
-447 NFEVSG
+447 NFEVGG
-453 LDYYIERK
+453 LDYFIERK
-461 ATTRSRDGHVK
+461 ASKRARDGHVK
-472 VDVNFWMVDD
+472 VNVNFWMIDD
-482 GGDIISLNGDQRR
+482 KGQTISLNGDQRR

-500 INRVIG
+500 INQVVG

-535 LLATFMGTD
+535 LLSTFMGTD

-566 FNKIDYGKML
+566 FSKVDYSKNL
-576 ADLQKETTISEV
+576 AELQKETTLLQV
-588 KQTNLL
+588 KQTDLL
-594 TKKDNET
+594 SKKEKQVEKQNKLNTK
-601 KTYNDLNS
+601 
-609 QIINLTI
+609 IINLTKK
-616 QLKPVD
+616 LKIVD
-622 DTIRD
+622 DNIQDIDKLEKDLLKQNKDFQEVANDIDKTFSEFNDLGNLLDEIETTITQYESD
-627 IGVLKKE
+627 NI
-634 KFNNKELLNTTH
+634 N
-646 KDENNVATEQYD
+646 EQYSKFQT
-658 LSQVIRDLEL
+658 LQESRDEFQI
-668 KVVTYESENVQ
+668 E
-679 EKYAELEKL
+679 
-688 EQERDI
+688 I
-694 FGVELDKLKADVRV
+694 DKLKVEVRN
-708 KLDKIDKLGNL
+708 KLDKTEKLKGVT
-719 KWDESCGYCM
+719 WDDDCEHCM
-729 SNPFTLDAIETKKN
+729 SNPLTIDARETEKNLEKDKELAAAYLEKKNKMDEEIEALNPIIEQKNKYDEYKSSLVEAEFRERELKTNLQYFKERKKNISSSIET
-743 LNKDVELSKE
+743 
-753 YMETKKGMDN
+753 
-763 QIEKMFKIRA
+763 IEQDIKQY
-773 FKEELDEANSKLNE
+773 NE
-787 SKLREDN
+787 QKS
-794 LNYSL
+794 
-799 QYINERKQN
+799 
-808 IENQIESIS
+808 
-817 SEIQRYKDQE
+817 
-827 NNIKYNKKIKIKI
+827 NIKYNKKIKEDIQVVQND
-840 TKKELGLSDVDDRI
+840 LDDVDNVI
-854 SELNDDITEVH
+854 VNLTSDITEVH
-865 SDIKVNDNEMRNINK
+865 ADIKVGDSEMKNINE
-880 KIKEIQELEKQ
+880 KIKEIEELENK
-891 NQAYHY
+891 NQAYRY

-905 SIPYELLEKAIPT
+905 SVPYELLEKAIPT
-918 IEGEV
+918 IEGEI
-923 NNILSQ
+923 NNILGQ
-929 LVDFQLSLEMDGK
+929 LVDFQMSLDMDGK

-947 IVYDDLNQWPLELS
+947 IVYDDVNQWPLELS

-1008 LFQYLKA
+1008 LFQYLKT

-1028 MRDAVDTLLEISKDS
+1028 MRDAVDTLLEITKDTEYS
-1043 DFSSI
+1043 QI

>member
-1 MKRIKIDIPFK
+1 MKRTKIDIPFK
-12 EIKYIHHISDV
+12 EIKYIHHISDI

-37 FDKLYKKIGENRENS
+37 FEKLYDKIKENRENS
-52 LIYVGGDIAHSKTD
+52 LIYIGGDIAHSKTD

-73 QTSRFLTSL
+73 QTSRFLKSL

-99 NNRSRLDVL
+99 NNLNRLDVL

-145 ENYIKAKDFEADTK
+145 EDYIKANDFEADTK
-159 IVLYHGTVDRSKTDV
+159 VVLYHGTVDRSKTDV

-188 DYDLGLIGDIH
+188 DYDMGLIGDIH

-227 GYVLWEVPTRTGEYI
+227 GYLLWEVPTRTAEYI
-242 EIPNDYGYYTIDIDK
+242 EIPNDFGYYTIDIDN
-257 GIVPPEDKAMP
+257 GLVPDVKEMP

-307 RRDRVR
+307 RRERVR
-313 GEQQIVIGDVND
+313 GEEQVVIGDVND

-331 LIEDYL
+331 LIEDFL
-337 KRNHT
+337 KRHHT
-342 LTDEMLIK
+342 ITDDMLVK
-350 IKKLNEDINDELPPA
+350 IKNLNEDINNELPPA

-374 LKHFEFSNMFCYGEN
+374 IKNFEFSNMFCYGEDN
-389 NVVDF
+389 YVDF
-394 TQLNGIVGMF
+394 TQLDGIVGMF

-423 DMTSRTSKAAS
+423 DVTSRTTKAAS

-447 NFEVSG
+447 NFEVGG

-482 GGDIISLNGDQRR
+482 GGDIVSLNGDQRR

-506 TYEDFILSTLSTQNN
+506 TYDDFILSTLSTQNN

-544 IFDSLYQSANDK
+544 IFDTLYQSANDK

-566 FNKIDYGKML
+566 FNKTDYGKML
-576 ADLQKETTISEV
+576 ADLQKETTILEV
-588 KQTNLL
+588 KQTDLL
-594 TKKDNET
+594 SKKDDET
-601 KTYNDLNS
+601 KIHNDLNS
-609 QIINLTI
+609 QIINLTT

-627 IGVLKKE
+627 IGILE
-634 KFNNKELLNTTH
+634 KDKSENEELLDKAFN
-646 KDENNVATEQYD
+646 EESNVTTEQYD
-658 LSQVIRDLEL
+658 LSAVIDDL
-668 KVVTYESENVQ
+668 KSKIKIYEKDNVQ

-688 EQERDI
+688 EKERSLFEI
-694 FGVELDKLKADVRV
+694 ELDKLKAEVRV
-708 KLDKIDKLGNL
+708 KLDKTNKL
-719 KWDESCGYCM
+719 KDVTHDPDCEHCM
-729 SNPFTLDAIETKKN
+729 SNPLTLDAIETEKN
-743 LNKDVELSKE
+743 LSKDVELAKDYKE
-753 YMETKKGMDN
+753 KKEGMDKE
-763 QIEKMFKIRA
+763 IEKMSNARA
-773 FKEELDEANSKLNE
+773 FKEELDKAKSQLSEGN
-787 SKLREDN
+787 LRNDN
-794 LNYSL
+794 LNYGL

-808 IENQIESIS
+808 IENQIESVN
-817 SEIQRYKDQE
+817 SEIKRYKEQE
-827 NNIKYNKKIKIKI
+827 NNIKYNEKVKDKI
-840 TKKELGLSDVDDRI
+840 TTKELELSDVDKKI

-880 KIKEIQELEKQ
+880 KIKEISELEKQ

-929 LVDFQLSLEMDGK
+929 LVDFQMALEMDGK

-947 IVYDDLNQWPLELS
+947 IVYDDVNQWPLELS

-1008 LFQYLKA
+1008 LFQYLKT

-1028 MRDAVDTLLEISKDS
+1028 MRDAVDTLLEITKDS
-1043 DFSSI
+1043 DFSKI

>member
-1 MKRIKIDIPFK
+1 MKRTKIDIPLK
-12 EIKYIHHISDV
+12 KIKYIHHISDV

-37 FDKLYKKIGENRENS
+37 FEKLYKKIKQNREDS
-52 LIYVGGDIAHSKTD
+52 IIYIGGDIAHSKTD

-73 QTSRFLTSL
+73 QTSRFLKSL

-99 NNRSRLDVL
+99 NNLNRLDVL

-122 LKHSGVYDVADVSF
+122 LKRSGVYDIADMSF

-145 ENYIKAKDFEADTK
+145 EDYIKASDFKADTK
-159 IVLYHGTVDRSKTDV
+159 VVLYHGTVDRSKTDV

-188 DYDLGLIGDIH
+188 GYDLGLIGDIH
-199 KRQYLNEEKTIAYCG
+199 KRQYLNNEKTIAYCG

-227 GYVLWEVPTRTGEYI
+227 GYLLWEVETKKSEYI

-257 GIVPPEDKAMP
+257 GIVPDVKGMP
-268 KKARLRVRISNTDGA
+268 KKARLRVRVSNTNGIE
-283 QLKKCLAV
+283 LKKALAI

-296 GIKDVTITRVD
+296 GIKDVTITKVD
-307 RRDRVR
+307 RRDV
-313 GEQQIVIGDVND
+313 GSSNNEMVIGDVND

-337 KRNHT
+337 KRNHAI
-342 LTDEMLIK
+342 TDETLVK
-350 IKKLNEDINDELPPA
+350 IKKLNEEINNELPPA
-365 RVKRNIDWK
+365 RVKRNINWK

-389 NVVDF
+389 NYVDF
-394 TQLNGIVGMF
+394 TQLDGIVGMF

-423 DMTSRTSKAAS
+423 DITSRTTRAAS
-434 VLNNKKKNFNCKV
+434 VLNNKKNNFYCKV
-447 NFEVSG
+447 NFEVGG
-453 LDYYIERK
+453 LDYFIERK
-461 ATTRSRDGHVK
+461 ASKRARDGHVK
-472 VDVNFWMVDD
+472 VNVNFWMIDD
-482 GGDIISLNGDQRR
+482 KGQTISLNGDQRR

-500 INRVIG
+500 INQVVG

-535 LLATFMGTD
+535 LLSTFMGTD

-566 FNKIDYGKML
+566 FSKVDYSKNL
-576 ADLQKETTISEV
+576 AELQKQTTLLQV
-588 KQTNLL
+588 KQTDLL
-594 TKKDNET
+594 SKKEIQVEKQN
-601 KTYNDLNS
+601 KLNNK
-609 QIINLTI
+609 IINLT
-616 QLKPVD
+616 
-622 DTIRD
+622 
-627 IGVLKKE
+627 KK
-634 KFNNKELLNTTH
+634 
-646 KDENNVATEQYD
+646 
-658 LSQVIRDLEL
+658 L
-668 KVVTYESENVQ
+668 KVVDDNIQDIDKLETNLLSESGDFKEVIKDIDKTFSEFNDISNLLDEIETNITQYESDNIN
-679 EKYAELEKL
+679 
-688 EQERDI
+688 EQYSEFQTLQQSRDEFQI
-694 FGVELDKLKADVRV
+694 EIDKLKVEVRN
-708 KLDKIDKLGNL
+708 KLDKTEKLKGVT
-719 KWDESCGYCM
+719 WDEDCKHCM
-729 SNPFTLDAIETKKN
+729 SNPLTLDAIETEKNLEKDKELAAEYLNKKN
-743 LNKDVELSKE
+743 KMDEEIEALNPIIEQKEKYDNYKSSLVEAEFRERELKTNLQ
-753 YMETKKGMDN
+753 Y
-763 QIEKMFKIRA
+763 
-773 FKEELDEANSKLNE
+773 FKERKKNINSSIETIEQDIKQYNE
-787 SKLREDN
+787 QKS
-794 LNYSL
+794 
-799 QYINERKQN
+799 
-808 IENQIESIS
+808 
-817 SEIQRYKDQE
+817 
-827 NNIKYNKKIKIKI
+827 NIKYNKKIKEDIQVVQNN
-840 TKKELGLSDVDDRI
+840 LDDVEDVI
-854 SELNDDITEVH
+854 VNLTSDITEVH
-865 SDIKVNDNEMRNINK
+865 ADIKVGDSEMRNINK
-880 KIKEIQELEKQ
+880 KIEEIEELENK
-891 NQAYHY
+891 NQAYRY

-905 SIPYELLEKAIPT
+905 SVPYELLEKAIPT
-918 IEGEV
+918 IEGEI
-923 NNILSQ
+923 NNILGQ
-929 LVDFQLSLEMDGK
+929 LVDFQMSLDMDGK

-947 IVYDDLNQWPLELS
+947 IVYDDVNQWPLELS

-1008 LFQYLKA
+1008 LFQYLKG

-1028 MRDAVDTLLEISKDS
+1028 MRDAVDTLLEITKDTEFSK
-1043 DFSSI
+1043 I

>member
-1 MKRIKIDIPFK
+1 LKRTKIDIPFK
-12 EIKYIHHISDV
+12 EIKYIHHISDI

-37 FDKLYKKIGENRENS
+37 FEKLYDKIKENRENS
-52 LIYVGGDIAHSKTD
+52 LIYIGGDIAHSKTD

-73 QTSRFLTSL
+73 QTSRFLKSL

-99 NNRSRLDVL
+99 NNLNRLDVL

-145 ENYIKAKDFEADTK
+145 EDYIKANDFEADTK
-159 IVLYHGTVDRSKTDV
+159 VVLYHGTVDRSKTDV

-188 DYDLGLIGDIH
+188 DYDMGLIGDIH

-227 GYVLWEVPTRTGEYI
+227 GYLLWEVPTRTAEYI
-242 EIPNDYGYYTIDIDK
+242 EIPNNFGYYTIDIDN
-257 GIVPPEDKAMP
+257 GLVPDVDDMP

-307 RRDRVR
+307 RRERVR
-313 GEQQIVIGDVND
+313 GEEQVVIGDVND

-331 LIEDYL
+331 LIEDFL
-337 KRNHT
+337 KRHHT
-342 LTDEMLIK
+342 ITDDMLVK
-350 IKKLNEDINDELPPA
+350 IKNLNEDINNELPPA

-374 LKHFEFSNMFCYGEN
+374 IKNFEFSNMFCYGEN
-389 NVVDF
+389 NYVDF
-394 TQLNGIVGMF
+394 TQLDGIVGMF

-423 DMTSRTSKAAS
+423 DVTSRTTKAAS

-447 NFEVSG
+447 NFEVGG

-482 GGDIISLNGDQRR
+482 GGDIVSLNGDQRR

-506 TYEDFILSTLSTQNN
+506 TYDDFILSTLSTQNN

-544 IFDSLYQSANDK
+544 IFDTLYQSANDK

-566 FNKIDYGKML
+566 FNKTDYGKML
-576 ADLQKETTISEV
+576 ADLQKETTILEV
-588 KQTNLL
+588 NQTNLL

-609 QIINLTI
+609 QIINLTT

-627 IGVLKKE
+627 IGILE
-634 KFNNKELLNTTH
+634 KDKSENEELLEKAFN
-646 KDENNVATEQYD
+646 EESNVTTEQYD
-658 LSQVIRDLEL
+658 LSVVIDDL
-668 KVVTYESENVQ
+668 KSKIKIYEKDNVQ

-688 EQERDI
+688 EKERSLFEI
-694 FGVELDKLKADVRV
+694 ELDKLKAEVRV
-708 KLDKIDKLGNL
+708 KLDKTNKL
-719 KWDESCGYCM
+719 KDVTHDPDCEHCM
-729 SNPFTLDAIETKKN
+729 SNPLTLDAIETEKN
-743 LNKDVELSKE
+743 LSKDVELAKDYKE
-753 YMETKKGMDN
+753 KKEGMDKE
-763 QIEKMFKIRA
+763 IEKMSNARA
-773 FKEELDEANSKLNE
+773 FKEELDKAKSQLSEGN
-787 SKLREDN
+787 LRNDN
-794 LNYSL
+794 LNYGL

-808 IENQIESIS
+808 IENQIESVN
-817 SEIQRYKDQE
+817 SEIKRYKEQE
-827 NNIKYNKKIKIKI
+827 NNIKYNEKVKDKI
-840 TKKELGLSDVDDRI
+840 TTKELELSDVDKKI

-880 KIKEIQELEKQ
+880 KIKEISELEKQ

-929 LVDFQLSLEMDGK
+929 LVDFQMALEMDGK

-947 IVYDDLNQWPLELS
+947 IVYDDVNQWPLELS

-1008 LFQYLKA
+1008 LFQYLKT

-1028 MRDAVDTLLEISKDS
+1028 MRDAVDTLLEITKDS
-1043 DFSSI
+1043 DFSKI

>member
-1 MKRIKIDIPFK
+1 MKRTKIDIPLK
-12 EIKYIHHISDV
+12 KIKYIHHISDV

-37 FDKLYKKIGENRENS
+37 FERLYEKIKQNREDS
-52 LIYVGGDIAHSKTD
+52 IIYIGGDIAHSKTD

-73 QTSRFLTSL
+73 QTSRFLKSL

-99 NNRSRLDVL
+99 NNLNRLDVL

-122 LKHSGVYDVADVSF
+122 LKRSGVYDIADMSF

-145 ENYIKAKDFEADTK
+145 EDYIKASDFEADTK
-159 IVLYHGTVDRSKTDV
+159 VVLYHGTVDRSKTDV

-188 DYDLGLIGDIH
+188 GYDLGLIGDIH
-199 KRQYLNEEKTIAYCG
+199 KRQYLDKEKTIAYCG

-227 GYVLWEVPTRTGEYI
+227 GYLLWEVETKKSEYI

-257 GIVPPEDKAMP
+257 GIVPDVKGMP
-268 KKARLRVRISNTDGA
+268 KKARLRVRVSNTNGIE
-283 QLKKCLAV
+283 LKKALAI

-296 GIKDVTITRVD
+296 GIKDVTITKVD
-307 RRDRVR
+307 RRDV
-313 GEQQIVIGDVND
+313 GNSDSEMVIGDVND

-337 KRNHT
+337 KRNHAI
-342 LTDEMLIK
+342 TDETLVK
-350 IKKLNEDINDELPPA
+350 IKKLNEEINNELPPA
-365 RVKRNIDWK
+365 RVKRNINWK

-389 NVVDF
+389 NYVDF
-394 TQLNGIVGMF
+394 TQLDGIVGMF

-423 DMTSRTSKAAS
+423 DITSRTTRAAS
-434 VLNNKKKNFNCKV
+434 VLNNRKNNFYCKV
-447 NFEVSG
+447 NFEVGG
-453 LDYYIERK
+453 LDYFIERK
-461 ATTRSRDGHVK
+461 ASKRARDGHVK
-472 VDVNFWMVDD
+472 VNVNFWMIDD
-482 GGDIISLNGDQRR
+482 KGQTISLNGDQRR

-500 INRVIG
+500 INQVVG

-535 LLATFMGTD
+535 LLSTFMGTD

-566 FNKIDYGKML
+566 FSKVDYSKNL
-576 ADLQKETTISEV
+576 AELQKQTTLLQV
-588 KQTNLL
+588 KQTDLLSKKEKQVEKQNKLNNKIIKL
-594 TKKDNET
+594 TKK
-601 KTYNDLNS
+601 
-609 QIINLTI
+609 
-616 QLKPVD
+616 
-622 DTIRD
+622 
-627 IGVLKKE
+627 
-634 KFNNKELLNTTH
+634 
-646 KDENNVATEQYD
+646 
-658 LSQVIRDLEL
+658 L
-668 KVVTYESENVQ
+668 KVVDDNIQDIDKLESDLISQSSDFKEVIKDIDKTLSEFNDISNLLDEIETNITQYESDNIN
-679 EKYAELEKL
+679 
-688 EQERDI
+688 EQYSEFQTLQQSRDEFQI
-694 FGVELDKLKADVRV
+694 EIDKLKVEV
-708 KLDKIDKLGNL
+708 KNKLDKTEKLKGVT
-719 KWDESCGYCM
+719 WDENCEHCM
-729 SNPFTLDAIETKKN
+729 SNPLTLDAIETEKNLEKDKELAAAYLEKKN
-743 LNKDVELSKE
+743 KMDKEIEALNPIIEQKEKYDEYKSSLVEAEFRERELKTNLQ
-753 YMETKKGMDN
+753 Y
-763 QIEKMFKIRA
+763 
-773 FKEELDEANSKLNE
+773 FKERKKNINSSIETIEQDIKQYNE
-787 SKLREDN
+787 QKS
-794 LNYSL
+794 
-799 QYINERKQN
+799 
-808 IENQIESIS
+808 
-817 SEIQRYKDQE
+817 
-827 NNIKYNKKIKIKI
+827 NIKYNKKIKEDIQVVQND
-840 TKKELGLSDVDDRI
+840 LDDVEDVI
-854 SELNDDITEVH
+854 VNLTSDITEVH
-865 SDIKVNDNEMRNINK
+865 ADIKVGDSEMKNINN
-880 KIKEIQELEKQ
+880 KIKEIEELENK
-891 NQAYHY
+891 NQAYRY

-905 SIPYELLEKAIPT
+905 SVPYELLEKAIPT
-918 IEGEV
+918 IEGEI
-923 NNILSQ
+923 NNILGQ
-929 LVDFQLSLEMDGK
+929 LVDFQMSLEMDGK

-947 IVYDDLNQWPLELS
+947 IVYDDVNQWPLELS

-1008 LFQYLKA
+1008 LFQYLKG

-1028 MRDAVDTLLEISKDS
+1028 MRDAVDTLLEITKDTEYSK
-1043 DFSSI
+1043 I

>member
-1 MKRIKIDIPFK
+1 MKRTKIDIPLK
-12 EIKYIHHISDV
+12 KIKYIHHISDV

-37 FDKLYKKIGENRENS
+37 FERLYEKIKQNREDS
-52 LIYVGGDIAHSKTD
+52 IIYIGGDIAHSKTD

-73 QTSRFLTSL
+73 QTSRFLKSL

-99 NNRSRLDVL
+99 NNLNRLDVL

-122 LKHSGVYDVADVSF
+122 LKRSGVYDIADMSF

-145 ENYIKAKDFEADTK
+145 EDYIKASDFEADTK
-159 IVLYHGTVDRSKTDV
+159 VVLYHGTVDRSKTDV

-188 DYDLGLIGDIH
+188 GYDLGLIGDIH
-199 KRQYLNEEKTIAYCG
+199 KRQYLDKEKTIAYCG

-227 GYVLWEVPTRTGEYI
+227 GYLLWEVETKKSEYI

-257 GIVPPEDKAMP
+257 GIVPDVKGMP
-268 KKARLRVRISNTDGA
+268 KKARLRVRVSNTNGIE
-283 QLKKCLAV
+283 LKKALAI

-296 GIKDVTITRVD
+296 GIKDVTITKVD
-307 RRDRVR
+307 RRDV
-313 GEQQIVIGDVND
+313 GNSDSEMVIGDVND

-337 KRNHT
+337 KRNHAI
-342 LTDEMLIK
+342 TDETLVK
-350 IKKLNEDINDELPPA
+350 IKNLNEEINNELPPA
-365 RVKRNIDWK
+365 RVKRNINWK

-389 NVVDF
+389 NYVDF
-394 TQLNGIVGMF
+394 TQLDGIVGMF

-423 DMTSRTSKAAS
+423 DITSRTTRAAS
-434 VLNNKKKNFNCKV
+434 VLNNRKNNFYCKV
-447 NFEVSG
+447 NFEVGG
-453 LDYYIERK
+453 LYSFIERK
-461 ATTRSRDGHVK
+461 ASKRTRDGHVK
-472 VDVNFWMVDD
+472 VNVNFWMIDD
-482 GGDIISLNGDQRR
+482 SGQTISLNGDQRR

-500 INRVIG
+500 INQVVG

-535 LLATFMGTD
+535 LLSTFMGTD

-566 FNKIDYGKML
+566 FSKVDYSKNL
-576 ADLQKETTISEV
+576 AELQKQTTLLQV
-588 KQTNLL
+588 KQTDLL
-594 TKKDNET
+594 SKKEKQVEKQN
-601 KTYNDLNS
+601 KLNNK
-609 QIINLTI
+609 IINLT
-616 QLKPVD
+616 
-622 DTIRD
+622 
-627 IGVLKKE
+627 KK
-634 KFNNKELLNTTH
+634 
-646 KDENNVATEQYD
+646 
-658 LSQVIRDLEL
+658 L
-668 KVVTYESENVQ
+668 KVVDDNIQDIDKLEKDLLSQSNDFKEVVKDIDKTFSEFNDISNLLDEIETTITQYESDNIN
-679 EKYAELEKL
+679 
-688 EQERDI
+688 EQYSEFQTLQQSRDEFQI
-694 FGVELDKLKADVRV
+694 EIDKLKVEVRN
-708 KLDKIDKLGNL
+708 KLDKTEKLKGVT
-719 KWDESCGYCM
+719 WDENCEHCM
-729 SNPFTLDAIETKKN
+729 SNPLTIDARETEKNLEKDKELAAAYLEKKNKMDKEIEALNPIIEQKEKYDEYKSSLVEAEFRERELKTNLQYFKERKKNINSSIET
-743 LNKDVELSKE
+743 
-753 YMETKKGMDN
+753 
-763 QIEKMFKIRA
+763 IEQDIKQY
-773 FKEELDEANSKLNE
+773 NE
-787 SKLREDN
+787 QKS
-794 LNYSL
+794 
-799 QYINERKQN
+799 
-808 IENQIESIS
+808 
-817 SEIQRYKDQE
+817 
-827 NNIKYNKKIKIKI
+827 NIKYNKKITEDIQVVQND
-840 TKKELGLSDVDDRI
+840 LDDVEDVI
-854 SELNDDITEVH
+854 VNLTSDITEVH
-865 SDIKVNDNEMRNINK
+865 ADIKVGDSEMKNINN
-880 KIKEIQELEKQ
+880 KIKEIEELENK
-891 NQAYHY
+891 NQAYRY

-905 SIPYELLEKAIPT
+905 SVPYELLEKAIPT
-918 IEGEV
+918 IEGEI
-923 NNILSQ
+923 NNILGQ
-929 LVDFQLSLEMDGK
+929 LVDFQMSLEMDGK

-947 IVYDDLNQWPLELS
+947 IVYDDVNQWPLELS

-1008 LFQYLKA
+1008 LFQYLKT

-1028 MRDAVDTLLEISKDS
+1028 MRDAVDTLLEITKDTEFSK
-1043 DFSSI
+1043 I

>member
-1 MKRIKIDIPFK
+1 MKRTKIDIPLK
-12 EIKYIHHISDV
+12 KIKYIHHISDV

-37 FDKLYKKIGENRENS
+37 FERLYEKIKQNREDS
-52 LIYVGGDIAHSKTD
+52 IIYIGGDIAHSKTD

-73 QTSRFLTSL
+73 QTSRFLKSL

-99 NNRSRLDVL
+99 NNLNRLDVL

-122 LKHSGVYDVADVSF
+122 LKRSGVYDIADMSF

-145 ENYIKAKDFEADTK
+145 EDYIKASDFEADTK
-159 IVLYHGTVDRSKTDV
+159 VVLYHGTVDRSKTDV

-188 DYDLGLIGDIH
+188 GYDLGLIGDIH
-199 KRQYLNEEKTIAYCG
+199 KRQYLDKEKTIAYCG

-227 GYVLWEVPTRTGEYI
+227 GYLLWEVETKKSEYI

-257 GIVPPEDKAMP
+257 GIVPDVKGMP
-268 KKARLRVRISNTDGA
+268 KKARLRVRVSNTNGIE
-283 QLKKCLAV
+283 LKKALAI

-296 GIKDVTITRVD
+296 GIKDVTITKVD
-307 RRDRVR
+307 RRDV
-313 GEQQIVIGDVND
+313 GNSDSEMVIGDVND

-337 KRNHT
+337 KRNHAI
-342 LTDEMLIK
+342 TDETLVK
-350 IKKLNEDINDELPPA
+350 IKKLNEEINNELPPA
-365 RVKRNIDWK
+365 RVKRNINWK

-389 NVVDF
+389 NYVDF
-394 TQLNGIVGMF
+394 TQLDGIVGMF

-423 DMTSRTSKAAS
+423 DISTRAVRANNIINKAKT
-434 VLNNKKKNFNCKV
+434 NMHCKL
-447 NFEVSG
+447 NFEIDGV
-453 LDYYIERK
+453 DYFIERK
-461 ATTRSRDGHVK
+461 ASKRARDGHVK
-472 VDVNFWMVDD
+472 VNVNFWMIDD
-482 GGDIISLNGDQRR
+482 KGQTISLNGDQRR

-500 INRVIG
+500 INQVVG

-535 LLATFMGTD
+535 LLSTFMGTD

-566 FNKIDYGKML
+566 FSKVDYSKNL
-576 ADLQKETTISEV
+576 AELQKQTTLLQV
-588 KQTNLL
+588 KQTDLLSKKEKQVEKQNKLNNKIIKL
-594 TKKDNET
+594 TKK
-601 KTYNDLNS
+601 
-609 QIINLTI
+609 
-616 QLKPVD
+616 
-622 DTIRD
+622 
-627 IGVLKKE
+627 
-634 KFNNKELLNTTH
+634 
-646 KDENNVATEQYD
+646 
-658 LSQVIRDLEL
+658 L
-668 KVVTYESENVQ
+668 KVVDDNIQDIDKLESDLLSQSSDFKEVIKDIDKTLSEFNDISNLLDEIETNITQYESDNIN
-679 EKYAELEKL
+679 
-688 EQERDI
+688 EQYSEFQTLQQSRDEFQI
-694 FGVELDKLKADVRV
+694 EIDKLKVEV
-708 KLDKIDKLGNL
+708 KNKLDKTEKLKGVT
-719 KWDESCGYCM
+719 WDENCEHCM
-729 SNPFTLDAIETKKN
+729 SNPLTLDAIETEKNLEKDKELAAAYLEKKN
-743 LNKDVELSKE
+743 KMDKEIEALNPIIEQKEKYDEYKSSLVEAEFRERELKTNLQ
-753 YMETKKGMDN
+753 Y
-763 QIEKMFKIRA
+763 
-773 FKEELDEANSKLNE
+773 FKE
-787 SKLREDN
+787 
-794 LNYSL
+794 
-799 QYINERKQN
+799 RKKN
-808 IENQIESIS
+808 IS
-817 SEIQRYKDQE
+817 SSIETIEQDIKQYNEQKS
-827 NNIKYNKKIKIKI
+827 NIKYNKKIKEDIQVVQND
-840 TKKELGLSDVDDRI
+840 LDDVEDVI
-854 SELNDDITEVH
+854 VNLTSDITEVH
-865 SDIKVNDNEMRNINK
+865 ADIKVGDSEMKNINN
-880 KIKEIQELEKQ
+880 KIKEIEELENK
-891 NQAYHY
+891 NQAYRY

-905 SIPYELLEKAIPT
+905 SVPYELLEKAIPT
-918 IEGEV
+918 IEGEI
-923 NNILSQ
+923 NNILGQ
-929 LVDFQLSLEMDGK
+929 LVDFQMSLEMDGK

-947 IVYDDLNQWPLELS
+947 IVYDDVNQWPLELS

-1008 LFQYLKA
+1008 LFQYLKG

-1028 MRDAVDTLLEISKDS
+1028 MRDAVDTLLEITKDTEYSK
-1043 DFSSI
+1043 I

>member
-1 MKRIKIDIPFK
+1 MKRTKIDIPLK
-12 EIKYIHHISDV
+12 KIKYIHHISDV

-37 FDKLYKKIGENRENS
+37 FERLYEKIKQNREDS
-52 LIYVGGDIAHSKTD
+52 IIYIGGDIAHSKTD

-73 QTSRFLTSL
+73 QTSRFLKSL

-99 NNRSRLDVL
+99 NNLNRLDVL

-122 LKHSGVYDVADVSF
+122 LKRSGVYDIADMSF

-145 ENYIKAKDFEADTK
+145 EDYIKASDFEADTK
-159 IVLYHGTVDRSKTDV
+159 VVLYHGTVDRSKTDV

-188 DYDLGLIGDIH
+188 GYDLGLIGDIH
-199 KRQYLNEEKTIAYCG
+199 KRQYLDKEKTIAYCG

-227 GYVLWEVPTRTGEYI
+227 GYLLWEVETKKSEYI

-257 GIVPPEDKAMP
+257 GIVPDVKGMP
-268 KKARLRVRISNTDGA
+268 KKARLRVRVSNTNGIE
-283 QLKKCLAV
+283 LKKALAI

-296 GIKDVTITRVD
+296 GIKDVTITKVD
-307 RRDRVR
+307 RRDV
-313 GEQQIVIGDVND
+313 GNSDSEMVIGDVND

-337 KRNHT
+337 KRNHAI
-342 LTDEMLIK
+342 TDETLVK
-350 IKKLNEDINDELPPA
+350 IKKLNEEINNELPPA
-365 RVKRNIDWK
+365 RVKRNINWK

-389 NVVDF
+389 NYVDF
-394 TQLNGIVGMF
+394 TQLDGIVGMF

-423 DMTSRTSKAAS
+423 DITSRTTRAAS
-434 VLNNKKKNFNCKV
+434 VLNNKKNNFYCKV
-447 NFEVSG
+447 NFEVGG
-453 LDYYIERK
+453 LDYFIERK
-461 ATTRSRDGHVK
+461 ASKRARDGHVK
-472 VDVNFWMVDD
+472 VNVNFWMIDD
-482 GGDIISLNGDQRR
+482 KGQTISLNGDQRR

-500 INRVIG
+500 INQVVG

-535 LLATFMGTD
+535 LLSTFMGTD

-566 FNKIDYGKML
+566 FSKVDYSKNL
-576 ADLQKETTISEV
+576 AELQKQTTLLQV
-588 KQTNLL
+588 KQTDLL
-594 TKKDNET
+594 SKKEKQVEKQN
-601 KTYNDLNS
+601 KLNNK
-609 QIINLTI
+609 IINLT
-616 QLKPVD
+616 
-622 DTIRD
+622 
-627 IGVLKKE
+627 KK
-634 KFNNKELLNTTH
+634 
-646 KDENNVATEQYD
+646 
-658 LSQVIRDLEL
+658 L
-668 KVVTYESENVQ
+668 KVVDDNIQDIDKLESDLLSQSSDFKEVIKDIDKTLSEFNDISNLLDEIETNITQYESDNIN
-679 EKYAELEKL
+679 
-688 EQERDI
+688 EQYSEFQTLQQSRDEFQI
-694 FGVELDKLKADVRV
+694 EIDKLKVEVRN
-708 KLDKIDKLGNL
+708 KLDKTEKLKGVT
-719 KWDESCGYCM
+719 WDEDCEHCM
-729 SNPFTLDAIETKKN
+729 SNPLTLDAIETEKNLEKDKELAAAYLEKKN
-743 LNKDVELSKE
+743 KMDKEIEALNPIIEQKEKYDEYKSSLVEAEFRERELKTNLQ
-753 YMETKKGMDN
+753 Y
-763 QIEKMFKIRA
+763 
-773 FKEELDEANSKLNE
+773 FKERKKNINSSIETIEQDIKQYNE
-787 SKLREDN
+787 QKS
-794 LNYSL
+794 
-799 QYINERKQN
+799 
-808 IENQIESIS
+808 
-817 SEIQRYKDQE
+817 
-827 NNIKYNKKIKIKI
+827 NIKYNKKIKEDIQVVQND
-840 TKKELGLSDVDDRI
+840 LDDVEDVI
-854 SELNDDITEVH
+854 VNLTSDITEVH
-865 SDIKVNDNEMRNINK
+865 ADIKVGDSEMKNINN
-880 KIKEIQELEKQ
+880 KIKEIEELENK
-891 NQAYHY
+891 NQAYRY

-905 SIPYELLEKAIPT
+905 SVPYELLEKAIPT
-918 IEGEV
+918 IEGEI
-923 NNILSQ
+923 NNILGQ
-929 LVDFQLSLEMDGK
+929 LVDFQMSLEMDGK

-947 IVYDDLNQWPLELS
+947 IVYDDVNQWPLELS

-1008 LFQYLKA
+1008 LFQYLKT

-1028 MRDAVDTLLEISKDS
+1028 MRDAVDTLLEITKDTEFSK
-1043 DFSSI
+1043 I

>member
-1 MKRIKIDIPFK
+1 MKRTKIDIPLK
-12 EIKYIHHISDV
+12 KIKYIHHISDV

-37 FDKLYKKIGENRENS
+37 FERLYEKIKQNREDS
-52 LIYVGGDIAHSKTD
+52 IIYIGGDIAHSKTD

-73 QTSRFLTSL
+73 QTSRFLKSL

-99 NNRSRLDVL
+99 NNLNRLDVL

-122 LKHSGVYDVADVSF
+122 LKRSGVYDIADMSF

-145 ENYIKAKDFEADTK
+145 EDYIKASDFEADTK
-159 IVLYHGTVDRSKTDV
+159 VVLYHGTVDRSKTDV

-188 DYDLGLIGDIH
+188 GYDLGLIGDIH
-199 KRQYLNEEKTIAYCG
+199 KRQYLDKEKTIAYCG

-227 GYVLWEVPTRTGEYI
+227 GYLLWEVETKKSEYI

-257 GIVPPEDKAMP
+257 GIVPDVKGMP
-268 KKARLRVRISNTDGA
+268 KKARLRVRVSNTNGIE
-283 QLKKCLAV
+283 LKKALAI

-296 GIKDVTITRVD
+296 GIKDVTITKVD
-307 RRDRVR
+307 RRDV
-313 GEQQIVIGDVND
+313 GNSDSEMVIGDVND

-337 KRNHT
+337 KRNHAI
-342 LTDEMLIK
+342 TDETLVK
-350 IKKLNEDINDELPPA
+350 IKKLNEEINNELPPA
-365 RVKRNIDWK
+365 RVKRNINWK

-389 NVVDF
+389 NYVDF
-394 TQLNGIVGMF
+394 TQLDGIVGMF

-423 DMTSRTSKAAS
+423 DITSRTTRAAS
-434 VLNNKKKNFNCKV
+434 VLNNRKNNFYCKV
-447 NFEVSG
+447 NFEVGG
-453 LDYYIERK
+453 LDYFIERK
-461 ATTRSRDGHVK
+461 ASKRARDGHVK
-472 VDVNFWMVDD
+472 VNVNFWMIDD
-482 GGDIISLNGDQRR
+482 KGQTISLNGDQRR

-500 INRVIG
+500 INQVVG

-535 LLATFMGTD
+535 LLSTFMGTD

-566 FNKIDYGKML
+566 FSKVDYSKNL
-576 ADLQKETTISEV
+576 AELQKQTTLLQV
-588 KQTNLL
+588 KQTDLL
-594 TKKDNET
+594 SKKEKQVEKQN
-601 KTYNDLNS
+601 KLNNK
-609 QIINLTI
+609 IINLT
-616 QLKPVD
+616 
-622 DTIRD
+622 
-627 IGVLKKE
+627 KK
-634 KFNNKELLNTTH
+634 
-646 KDENNVATEQYD
+646 
-658 LSQVIRDLEL
+658 L
-668 KVVTYESENVQ
+668 KVVDDNIQDIDKLENDLLSQSSDFKEVIKDIDKTLSEFNDISNLLDEIETTITQYESDNIN
-679 EKYAELEKL
+679 
-688 EQERDI
+688 EQYSEFQTLQQSRDEFQI
-694 FGVELDKLKADVRV
+694 EIDKLKVEVRN
-708 KLDKIDKLGNL
+708 KLDKTEKLKGVT
-719 KWDESCGYCM
+719 WDENCEHCM
-729 SNPFTLDAIETKKN
+729 SNPLTLDAIETEKNLEKDKELAAAYLEKKN
-743 LNKDVELSKE
+743 KMDKEIEALNPIIEQKEKYDEYKSSLVEAEFRERELKTNLQ
-753 YMETKKGMDN
+753 Y
-763 QIEKMFKIRA
+763 
-773 FKEELDEANSKLNE
+773 FKERKKNINSSIETIEQDIKQYNE
-787 SKLREDN
+787 QKS
-794 LNYSL
+794 
-799 QYINERKQN
+799 
-808 IENQIESIS
+808 
-817 SEIQRYKDQE
+817 
-827 NNIKYNKKIKIKI
+827 NIKYNKKIKEDIQVVQND
-840 TKKELGLSDVDDRI
+840 LDDVEDVI
-854 SELNDDITEVH
+854 VNLTSDITEVH
-865 SDIKVNDNEMRNINK
+865 ADIKVGDSEMKNINN
-880 KIKEIQELEKQ
+880 KIKEIEELENK
-891 NQAYHY
+891 NQAYRY

-905 SIPYELLEKAIPT
+905 SVPYELLEKAIPT
-918 IEGEV
+918 IEGEI
-923 NNILSQ
+923 NNILGQ
-929 LVDFQLSLEMDGK
+929 LVDFQMSLEMDGK

-947 IVYDDLNQWPLELS
+947 IVYDDVNQWPLELS

-1008 LFQYLKA
+1008 LFQYLKT

-1028 MRDAVDTLLEISKDS
+1028 MRDAVDTLLEITKDTEYSK
-1043 DFSSI
+1043 I

>member
-1 MKRIKIDIPFK
+1 MKRTKVDIPFK

-37 FDKLYKKIGENRENS
+37 FEKLYDKIKENRENS
-52 LIYVGGDIAHSKTD
+52 LIYIGGDIAHSKTD

-73 QTSRFLTSL
+73 QTSRFLKSL

-99 NNRSRLDVL
+99 NNLNRLDVL

-145 ENYIKAKDFEADTK
+145 ENYIKANDFEADTK
-159 IVLYHGTVDRSKTDV
+159 VVLYHGTVDRSKTDV

-188 DYDLGLIGDIH
+188 DYDMGLIGDIH

-227 GYVLWEVPTRTGEYI
+227 GYLLWEVPTRTGEYI
-242 EIPNDYGYYTIDIDK
+242 EIPNDYGYYTIDIDD
-257 GIVPPEDKAMP
+257 GIVPNVEGVP

-283 QLKKCLAV
+283 QLKKALAV

-307 RRDRVR
+307 RKERIR
-313 GEQQIVIGDVND
+313 GEHQVVIGDVND

-337 KRNHT
+337 KRNHAI
-342 LTDEMLIK
+342 TDDMLVK
-350 IKKLNEDINDELPPA
+350 IKNLKEDINNELPPA

-374 LKHFEFSNMFCYGEN
+374 LKNFEFSNMFCYGEN
-389 NVVDF
+389 NYVDF
-394 TQLNGIVGMF
+394 TQLDGIVGMF

-423 DMTSRTSKAAS
+423 DITSRTTRAAS

-447 NFEVSG
+447 NFEVGG

-472 VDVNFWMVDD
+472 VDVNFWMVDE
-482 GGDIISLNGDQRR
+482 GGDIVSLNGDQRR

-506 TYEDFILSTLSTQNN
+506 TYDDFILSTLSTQNN

-535 LLATFMGTD
+535 LLATFMGTN
-544 IFDSLYQSANDK
+544 IFDTLYQSANDK

-566 FNKIDYGKML
+566 FNKTDYGRML
-576 ADLQKETTISEV
+576 ADLRKETTILEV
-588 KQTNLL
+588 KQTDLL
-594 TKKDNET
+594 SKKDDKT

-609 QIINLTI
+609 QIINLTT

-627 IGVLKKE
+627 IDILEKE
-634 KFNNKELLNTTH
+634 KSDSEELLDTAHN
-646 KDENNVATEQYD
+646 EESNVVTEQYD
-658 LSQVIRDLEL
+658 LSAVIDDL
-668 KVVTYESENVQ
+668 KSKIKIYEKDNIQ
-679 EKYAELEKL
+679 EQYAELEKL
-688 EQERDI
+688 EKERSLFEI
-694 FGVELDKLKADVRV
+694 ELDKLKAEVRV
-708 KLDKIDKLGNL
+708 KLDKTAKL
-719 KWDESCGYCM
+719 KDVTYDPDCEHCM
-729 SNPFTLDAIETKKN
+729 SNPLTLDAIETEKN
-743 LNKDVELSKE
+743 LSKDVELAKE
-753 YMETKKGMDN
+753 YKEKKEGMDKE
-763 QIEKMFKIRA
+763 IEKMSNVRA
-773 FKEELDEANSKLNE
+773 FKEELDKAKSQLSEG
-787 SKLREDN
+787 KLRDDN
-794 LNYSL
+794 LNYGL

-808 IENQIESIS
+808 IENQIESVN
-817 SEIQRYKDQE
+817 SEIKRYKEQE
-827 NNIKYNKKIKIKI
+827 NNIKYNEKVKDKI
-840 TKKELGLSDVDDRI
+840 TTKELELSDIDKKI

-880 KIKEIQELEKQ
+880 KIKEISELEKQ

-929 LVDFQLSLEMDGK
+929 LVDFQMALEMDGK

-947 IVYDDLNQWPLELS
+947 IVYDDVNQWPLELS

-1008 LFQYLKA
+1008 LFQYLKT

-1028 MRDAVDTLLEISKDS
+1028 MRDAVDTLLEITKDS
-1043 DFSSI
+1043 DFSKI

>member
-1 MKRIKIDIPFK
+1 MKRTKVDIPLK
-12 EIKYIHHISDV
+12 KIKYIHHISDV

-37 FDKLYKKIGENRENS
+37 FERLYEKIKQNREDS
-52 LIYVGGDIAHSKTD
+52 IIYIGGDIAHSKTD

-73 QTSRFLTSL
+73 QTSRFLKSL

-99 NNRSRLDVL
+99 NNLNRLDVL

-122 LKHSGVYDVADVSF
+122 LKRSGVYDIADMSF

-145 ENYIKAKDFEADTK
+145 EDYIKASDFEADTK
-159 IVLYHGTVDRSKTDV
+159 VVLYHGTVDRSKTDV

-188 DYDLGLIGDIH
+188 GYDLGLIGDIH
-199 KRQYLNEEKTIAYCG
+199 KRQYLDKEKTIAYCG

-227 GYVLWEVPTRTGEYI
+227 GYLLWEVETKKSEYI

-257 GIVPPEDKAMP
+257 GIVPDVKGMP
-268 KKARLRVRISNTDGA
+268 KKARLRVRVSNTNGIE
-283 QLKKCLAV
+283 LKKALAI

-296 GIKDVTITRVD
+296 GIKDVTITKVD
-307 RRDRVR
+307 RRDVGRSDS
-313 GEQQIVIGDVND
+313 EMVIGDVND

-337 KRNHT
+337 KRNHAI
-342 LTDEMLIK
+342 TDDILVK
-350 IKKLNEDINDELPPA
+350 IKKLNEEINNELPPA
-365 RVKRNIDWK
+365 RVKRNINWK

-389 NVVDF
+389 NYVDF
-394 TQLNGIVGMF
+394 TQLDGIVGMF

-423 DMTSRTSKAAS
+423 DVTSRTTKAAS
-434 VLNNKKKNFNCKV
+434 VLNNKKNNFYCKV
-447 NFEVSG
+447 NFEVGG

-461 ATTRSRDGHVK
+461 ASKRTRDGHVK
-472 VDVNFWMVDD
+472 VNVNFWMIDD
-482 GGDIISLNGDQRR
+482 SGQTISLNGDQRR

-500 INRVIG
+500 INQVVG

-535 LLATFMGTD
+535 LLSTFMGTD

-566 FNKIDYGKML
+566 FNKVDYSKNL
-576 ADLQKETTISEV
+576 AELQKQTTLLQV
-588 KQTNLL
+588 KQTDLL
-594 TKKDNET
+594 SKKEKQVEKQNKLNTK
-601 KTYNDLNS
+601 
-609 QIINLTI
+609 IINLT
-616 QLKPVD
+616 
-622 DTIRD
+622 
-627 IGVLKKE
+627 KK
-634 KFNNKELLNTTH
+634 
-646 KDENNVATEQYD
+646 
-658 LSQVIRDLEL
+658 L
-668 KVVTYESENVQ
+668 KVVDDNIQDIDKLENDLLSQNKDFQEVANDIDKTLSEFNDISNLLDEIETTITQYESDNIN
-679 EKYAELEKL
+679 
-688 EQERDI
+688 EQYSEFQSLQQSRDEFQI
-694 FGVELDKLKADVRV
+694 EIDKLKVEVRN
-708 KLDKIDKLGNL
+708 KLDKTEKLKGVT
-719 KWDESCGYCM
+719 WDDDCEHCM
-729 SNPFTLDAIETKKN
+729 SNPLTIDARETEKNLEKDKELAAAYLEKKNKMDEEIEALNPIIEQKEKYDEYKSSLVEAEFRERELKTNLQYFKERKKNINSSIET
-743 LNKDVELSKE
+743 
-753 YMETKKGMDN
+753 
-763 QIEKMFKIRA
+763 IEQDIKQY
-773 FKEELDEANSKLNE
+773 NE
-787 SKLREDN
+787 QKS
-794 LNYSL
+794 
-799 QYINERKQN
+799 
-808 IENQIESIS
+808 
-817 SEIQRYKDQE
+817 
-827 NNIKYNKKIKIKI
+827 NIKYNKKIKEDIQVVQND
-840 TKKELGLSDVDDRI
+840 LDDVDNVI
-854 SELNDDITEVH
+854 VNLTSDITEVH
-865 SDIKVNDNEMRNINK
+865 ADIKVGDSEMRNINK
-880 KIKEIQELEKQ
+880 KIEEIEELENK
-891 NQAYHY
+891 NQAYRY

-905 SIPYELLEKAIPT
+905 SVPYELLEKAIPT
-918 IEGEV
+918 IEGEI
-923 NNILSQ
+923 NNILGQ
-929 LVDFQLSLEMDGK
+929 LVDFQMSLDMDGK

-947 IVYDDLNQWPLELS
+947 IVYDDVNQWPLELS

-1008 LFQYLKA
+1008 LFQYLKG

-1028 MRDAVDTLLEISKDS
+1028 MRDAVDTLLEITKDTEFSK
-1043 DFSSI
+1043 I

>member
-1 MKRIKIDIPFK
+1 MKRTKIDIPFK

-37 FDKLYKKIGENRENS
+37 FEKLYEKIKENRDSS
-52 LIYVGGDIAHSKTD
+52 LIYIGGDIAHSKTD

-73 QTSRFLTSL
+73 QTSRFLKSL

-99 NNRSRLDVL
+99 NNLNRLDVL

-122 LKHSGVYDVADVSF
+122 LKHSGIYDIADVSF

-145 ENYIKAKDFEADTK
+145 ENYIKANDFEADTK
-159 IVLYHGTVDRSKTDV
+159 VVLYHGTVDRSKTDV

-188 DYDLGLIGDIH
+188 DYDMGLIGDIH

-220 HGESIGH
+220 HGEGIGH
-227 GYVLWEVPTRTGEYI
+227 GYLLWEVPTRTAEYI
-242 EIPNDYGYYTIDIDK
+242 EIPNDFGYYTIDIDN
-257 GIVPPEDKAMP
+257 GIVPDVKGMP

-283 QLKKCLAV
+283 QLKKALAV

-307 RRDRVR
+307 RRERVR
-313 GEQQIVIGDVND
+313 GEHQVVIGDVND

-337 KRNHT
+337 KRNHAI
-342 LTDEMLIK
+342 TDDMLVK
-350 IKKLNEDINDELPPA
+350 IKTLNEDINNELPPA

-374 LKHFEFSNMFCYGEN
+374 LKNFEFSNMFCYGEN
-389 NVVDF
+389 NYVDF
-394 TQLNGIVGMF
+394 TQLDGIVGMF

-423 DMTSRTSKAAS
+423 DITSRTTRAAS
-434 VLNNKKKNFNCKV
+434 VLNNKKKNFSCKV
-447 NFEVSG
+447 NFEVGG

-472 VDVNFWMVDD
+472 VDVNFWMVDE
-482 GGDIISLNGDQRR
+482 GGDIVSLNGDQRR

-506 TYEDFILSTLSTQNN
+506 TYDDFILSTLSTQNN

-535 LLATFMGTD
+535 LLATFMGTN
-544 IFDSLYQSANDK
+544 IFDTLYQSANDK

-566 FNKIDYGKML
+566 FNKTDYGKML
-576 ADLQKETTISEV
+576 ADLQKETTILEV
-588 KQTNLL
+588 KQTDLL
-594 TKKDNET
+594 SKKDDET
-601 KTYNDLNS
+601 KIHNDLNS
-609 QIINLTI
+609 QIINLTT

-627 IGVLKKE
+627 IDVLE
-634 KFNNKELLNTTH
+634 KDKSENEELLDTTH
-646 KDENNVATEQYD
+646 NEESNVTTEQYD
-658 LSQVIRDLEL
+658 LSAVIDDLES
-668 KVVTYESENVQ
+668 KIKIYEKDNIQ
-679 EKYAELEKL
+679 EQYAELEKL
-688 EQERDI
+688 EKERSLFEI
-694 FGVELDKLKADVRV
+694 ELDKLKAEVRV
-708 KLDKIDKLGNL
+708 KLDKIDKL
-719 KWDESCGYCM
+719 KDVKYDENCEFCM
-729 SNPFTLDAIETKKN
+729 SNPLTLDAIETEKN
-743 LNKDVELSKE
+743 LDKDKELAHQ
-753 YMETKKGMDN
+753 YMEKKESMDKK
-763 QIEKMFKIRA
+763 IEKMSNVRA
-773 FKEELDEANSKLNE
+773 FKEELDKAKSQLSEG
-787 SKLREDN
+787 KLREDN
-794 LNYSL
+794 LNYGL

-808 IENQIESIS
+808 IENQIESING
-817 SEIQRYKDQE
+817 EIKRYKEQE
-827 NNIKYNKKIKIKI
+827 NNIKFNDTIKDKIS
-840 TKKELGLSDVDDRI
+840 KKELELSDVDDNI
-854 SELNDDITEVH
+854 SELNDEITEVH
-865 SDIKVNDNEMRNINK
+865 SDIKVNDNEMKNINK
-880 KIKEIQELEKQ
+880 KIKEISELEKQ

-929 LVDFQLSLEMDGK
+929 LVDFQMALEMDGK

-947 IVYDDLNQWPLELS
+947 IVYDDVNQWPLELS

-1008 LFQYLKA
+1008 LFQYLKT

-1028 MRDAVDTLLEISKDS
+1028 MRDAVDTLLEITKDS
-1043 DFSSI
+1043 DFSKI

>member
-1 MKRIKIDIPFK
+1 MKRTKINIPLK
-12 EIKYIHHISDV
+12 KIKYIHHISDV

-37 FDKLYKKIGENRENS
+37 FERLYEKIKQNREDS
-52 LIYVGGDIAHSKTD
+52 IIYIGGDIAHSKTD

-73 QTSRFLTSL
+73 QTSRFLKSL

-99 NNRSRLDVL
+99 NNLNRLDVL

-122 LKHSGVYDVADVSF
+122 LKRSGVYDIADMSF

-145 ENYIKAKDFEADTK
+145 EDYIKASDFEADTK
-159 IVLYHGTVDRSKTDV
+159 VVLYHGTVDRSKTDV

-188 DYDLGLIGDIH
+188 GYDLGLIGDIH
-199 KRQYLNEEKTIAYCG
+199 KRQYLDKEKTIAYCG

-227 GYVLWEVPTRTGEYI
+227 GYLLWEVETKKSEYI

-257 GIVPPEDKAMP
+257 GIVPDVKGMP
-268 KKARLRVRISNTDGA
+268 KKARLRVRVSNTNGIE
-283 QLKKCLAV
+283 LKKALAI

-296 GIKDVTITRVD
+296 GIKDVTITKVD
-307 RRDRVR
+307 RRDV
-313 GEQQIVIGDVND
+313 GNSDSEMVIGDVND

-337 KRNHT
+337 KRNHAI
-342 LTDEMLIK
+342 TDETLVK
-350 IKKLNEDINDELPPA
+350 IKKLNEEINNELPPA
-365 RVKRNIDWK
+365 RVKRNINWK

-389 NVVDF
+389 NYVDF
-394 TQLNGIVGMF
+394 TQLDGIVGMF

-423 DMTSRTSKAAS
+423 DITSRTTRAAS
-434 VLNNKKKNFNCKV
+434 VLNNRKNNFYCKV
-447 NFEVSG
+447 NFEVGG
-453 LDYYIERK
+453 LDYFIERK
-461 ATTRSRDGHVK
+461 ASKRARDGHVK
-472 VDVNFWMVDD
+472 VNVNFWMIDD
-482 GGDIISLNGDQRR
+482 KGQTISLNGDQRR

-500 INRVIG
+500 INQVVG

-535 LLATFMGTD
+535 LLSTFMGTD

-566 FNKIDYGKML
+566 FSKVDYSKNLAELQKQTTLLQVKQTDLLSKKEKQVEKQNKLNNKIIKLTKKLKVVDDNIQDIDKL
-576 ADLQKETTISEV
+576 EKDLISQSSDFKEVIKDIDKTFSEFNDISNLLDEIETTITQYES
-588 KQTNLL
+588 
-594 TKKDNET
+594 DN
-601 KTYNDLNS
+601 
-609 QIINLTI
+609 IN
-616 QLKPVD
+616 
-622 DTIRD
+622 
-627 IGVLKKE
+627 
-634 KFNNKELLNTTH
+634 
-646 KDENNVATEQYD
+646 EQYSEFQT
-658 LSQVIRDLEL
+658 LQQSRDEFQI
-668 KVVTYESENVQ
+668 E
-679 EKYAELEKL
+679 
-688 EQERDI
+688 I
-694 FGVELDKLKADVRV
+694 DKLKVEVRN
-708 KLDKIDKLGNL
+708 KLDKTEKLKGVT
-719 KWDESCGYCM
+719 WDEDCEHCM
-729 SNPFTLDAIETKKN
+729 SNPLTLDAIETEKNLEKDKELAAAYLEKKN
-743 LNKDVELSKE
+743 KMDEKIEALNPIIEQKEKYDEYKSSLVEAEFRERELKTNLQ
-753 YMETKKGMDN
+753 Y
-763 QIEKMFKIRA
+763 
-773 FKEELDEANSKLNE
+773 FKERKKNINSSIETIEQDIKQYNE
-787 SKLREDN
+787 QKS
-794 LNYSL
+794 
-799 QYINERKQN
+799 
-808 IENQIESIS
+808 
-817 SEIQRYKDQE
+817 
-827 NNIKYNKKIKIKI
+827 NIKYNKKIKEDIQVVQND
-840 TKKELGLSDVDDRI
+840 LDDVEDVI
-854 SELNDDITEVH
+854 VNLTSDITEVH
-865 SDIKVNDNEMRNINK
+865 ADIKVGDSEMKNINN
-880 KIKEIQELEKQ
+880 KIKEIEELENK
-891 NQAYHY
+891 NQAYRY

-905 SIPYELLEKAIPT
+905 SVPYELLEKAIPT
-918 IEGEV
+918 IEGEI
-923 NNILSQ
+923 NNILGQ
-929 LVDFQLSLEMDGK
+929 LVDFQMSLEMDGK

-947 IVYDDLNQWPLELS
+947 IVYDDVNQWPLELS

-1008 LFQYLKA
+1008 LFQYLKG

-1028 MRDAVDTLLEISKDS
+1028 MRDAVDTLLEITKDTEYSK
-1043 DFSSI
+1043 I

>member
-1 MKRIKIDIPFK
+1 MKRTKINIPLK
-12 EIKYIHHISDV
+12 KIKYIHHISDV

-37 FDKLYKKIGENRENS
+37 FERLYEKIKQNREDS
-52 LIYVGGDIAHSKTD
+52 IIYIGGDIAHSKTD

-73 QTSRFLTSL
+73 QTSRFLKSL

-99 NNRSRLDVL
+99 NNLNRLDVL

-122 LKHSGVYDVADVSF
+122 LKRSGVYDIADMSF

-145 ENYIKAKDFEADTK
+145 EDYIKASDFEADTK
-159 IVLYHGTVDRSKTDV
+159 VVLYHGTVDRSKTDV

-188 DYDLGLIGDIH
+188 GYDLGLIGDIH
-199 KRQYLNEEKTIAYCG
+199 KRQYLDKEKTIAYCG

-227 GYVLWEVPTRTGEYI
+227 GYLLWEVETKKSEYI

-257 GIVPPEDKAMP
+257 GIVPDVKGMP
-268 KKARLRVRISNTDGA
+268 KKARLRVRVSNTNGIE
-283 QLKKCLAV
+283 LKKALAI

-296 GIKDVTITRVD
+296 GIKDVTITKVD
-307 RRDRVR
+307 RRDV
-313 GEQQIVIGDVND
+313 GNSDSEMVIGDVND

-337 KRNHT
+337 KRNHAI
-342 LTDEMLIK
+342 TDETLVK
-350 IKKLNEDINDELPPA
+350 IKKLNEEINNELPPA
-365 RVKRNIDWK
+365 RVKRNINWK

-389 NVVDF
+389 NYVDF
-394 TQLNGIVGMF
+394 TQLDGIVGMF

-423 DMTSRTSKAAS
+423 DITSRTTRAAS
-434 VLNNKKKNFNCKV
+434 VLNNRKNNFYCKV
-447 NFEVSG
+447 NFEVGG
-453 LDYYIERK
+453 LDYFIERK
-461 ATTRSRDGHVK
+461 ASKRARDGHVK
-472 VDVNFWMVDD
+472 VNVNFWMIDD
-482 GGDIISLNGDQRR
+482 KGQTISLNGDQRR

-500 INRVIG
+500 INQVVG

-535 LLATFMGTD
+535 LLSTFMGTD

-566 FNKIDYGKML
+566 FSKVDYSKNLAELQKQTTLLQVKQTDLLSKKEKQVEKQNKLNNKIIKLTKKLKVVDDNIQDIDKL
-576 ADLQKETTISEV
+576 EKDLISQSSDFKEVVKDIDKTFSEFNDISNLLDEIETTITQYES
-588 KQTNLL
+588 
-594 TKKDNET
+594 DN
-601 KTYNDLNS
+601 
-609 QIINLTI
+609 IN
-616 QLKPVD
+616 
-622 DTIRD
+622 
-627 IGVLKKE
+627 
-634 KFNNKELLNTTH
+634 
-646 KDENNVATEQYD
+646 EQYSEFQT
-658 LSQVIRDLEL
+658 LQQSRDEFQI
-668 KVVTYESENVQ
+668 E
-679 EKYAELEKL
+679 
-688 EQERDI
+688 I
-694 FGVELDKLKADVRV
+694 DKLKVEVRN
-708 KLDKIDKLGNL
+708 KLDKTEKLKGVT
-719 KWDESCGYCM
+719 WDEDCEHCM
-729 SNPFTLDAIETKKN
+729 SNPLTLDAIETEKNLEKDKELAAAYLEKKN
-743 LNKDVELSKE
+743 KMDEKIEALNPIIEQKEKYDEYKSSLVEAEFRERELKTNLQ
-753 YMETKKGMDN
+753 Y
-763 QIEKMFKIRA
+763 
-773 FKEELDEANSKLNE
+773 FKERKKNINSSIETIEQDIKQYNE
-787 SKLREDN
+787 QKS
-794 LNYSL
+794 
-799 QYINERKQN
+799 
-808 IENQIESIS
+808 
-817 SEIQRYKDQE
+817 
-827 NNIKYNKKIKIKI
+827 NIKYNKKIKEDIQVVQND
-840 TKKELGLSDVDDRI
+840 LDDVEDVI
-854 SELNDDITEVH
+854 VNLTSDITEVH
-865 SDIKVNDNEMRNINK
+865 ADIKVGDSEMKNINN
-880 KIKEIQELEKQ
+880 KIKEIEELENK
-891 NQAYHY
+891 NQAYRY

-905 SIPYELLEKAIPT
+905 SVPYELLEKAIPT
-918 IEGEV
+918 IEGEI
-923 NNILSQ
+923 NNILGQ
-929 LVDFQLSLEMDGK
+929 LVDFQMSLEMDGK

-947 IVYDDLNQWPLELS
+947 IVYDDVNQWPLELS

-1008 LFQYLKA
+1008 LFQYLKG

-1028 MRDAVDTLLEISKDS
+1028 MRDAVDTLLEITKDTEFSK
-1043 DFSSI
+1043 I

>member
-1 MKRIKIDIPFK
+1 MKRIKIDIPLK
-12 EIKYIHHISDV
+12 KIKYIHHISDV

-37 FDKLYKKIGENRENS
+37 FERLYKKIKQNREDS
-52 LIYVGGDIAHSKTD
+52 IIYIGGDIAHSKTD

-73 QTSRFLTSL
+73 QTSRFLKSL

-99 NNRSRLDVL
+99 NNLNRLDVL

-122 LKHSGVYDVADVSF
+122 LKRSGVYDIADMSF

-145 ENYIKAKDFEADTK
+145 EDYIKASDFEADTK
-159 IVLYHGTVDRSKTDV
+159 VVLYHGTVDRSKTDV

-188 DYDLGLIGDIH
+188 GYDLGLIGDIH
-199 KRQYLNEEKTIAYCG
+199 KRQYLNNEKTIAYCG

-227 GYVLWEVPTRTGEYI
+227 GYLLWEVETKKSEYI

-257 GIVPPEDKAMP
+257 GIVPDVKGMP
-268 KKARLRVRISNTDGA
+268 KKARLRVRVSNTNGIE
-283 QLKKCLAV
+283 LKKALAI

-296 GIKDVTITRVD
+296 GIKDVTITKVD
-307 RRDRVR
+307 RRDV
-313 GEQQIVIGDVND
+313 GSSNNEMVIGDVND

-337 KRNHT
+337 KRNHAI
-342 LTDEMLIK
+342 TDETLVK
-350 IKKLNEDINDELPPA
+350 IKKLNEEINNELPPA
-365 RVKRNIDWK
+365 RVKRNINWK

-389 NVVDF
+389 NYVDF
-394 TQLNGIVGMF
+394 TQLDGIVGMF

-423 DMTSRTSKAAS
+423 DITSRTTRAAS
-434 VLNNKKKNFNCKV
+434 VLNNRKNNFYCKV
-447 NFEVSG
+447 NFEVGG
-453 LDYYIERK
+453 LDYFIERK
-461 ATTRSRDGHVK
+461 ASKRARDGHVK
-472 VDVNFWMVDD
+472 VNVNFWMIDD
-482 GGDIISLNGDQRR
+482 KGQTISLNGDQRR

-500 INRVIG
+500 INQVVG

-535 LLATFMGTD
+535 LLSTFMGTD

-566 FNKIDYGKML
+566 FSKVDYSKNL
-576 ADLQKETTISEV
+576 AELQKETTLLQV
-588 KQTNLL
+588 KQTDLL
-594 TKKDNET
+594 SKKEKQVEKQNKLNTK
-601 KTYNDLNS
+601 
-609 QIINLTI
+609 IINLTKK
-616 QLKPVD
+616 LKIVD
-622 DTIRD
+622 DNIQDIDKLEKDLLKQNKDFQEVANDIDETFSEFNDLGNLLDEIETTITQYESD
-627 IGVLKKE
+627 NI
-634 KFNNKELLNTTH
+634 N
-646 KDENNVATEQYD
+646 EQYSKFQT
-658 LSQVIRDLEL
+658 LQESRDEFQI
-668 KVVTYESENVQ
+668 E
-679 EKYAELEKL
+679 
-688 EQERDI
+688 I
-694 FGVELDKLKADVRV
+694 DKLKVEVRN
-708 KLDKIDKLGNL
+708 KLDKTEKLKGVT
-719 KWDESCGYCM
+719 WDDDCEHCM
-729 SNPFTLDAIETKKN
+729 SNPLTIDARETEKNLEKDKELAAAYLEKKNKMDKEIEALNPIIEQKNKYDEYKSSLVEAEFRERELKTNLQYFKERKKNISSSIET
-743 LNKDVELSKE
+743 
-753 YMETKKGMDN
+753 
-763 QIEKMFKIRA
+763 IEQDIKQY
-773 FKEELDEANSKLNE
+773 NE
-787 SKLREDN
+787 QKS
-794 LNYSL
+794 
-799 QYINERKQN
+799 
-808 IENQIESIS
+808 
-817 SEIQRYKDQE
+817 
-827 NNIKYNKKIKIKI
+827 NIKYNKKIKEDIQVVQND
-840 TKKELGLSDVDDRI
+840 LDDVDNVI
-854 SELNDDITEVH
+854 VNLTSDITEVH
-865 SDIKVNDNEMRNINK
+865 ADIKVGDSEMKNINE
-880 KIKEIQELEKQ
+880 KIKEIEELENK
-891 NQAYHY
+891 NQAYRY

-905 SIPYELLEKAIPT
+905 SVPYELLEKAIPT
-918 IEGEV
+918 IEGEI
-923 NNILSQ
+923 NNILGQ
-929 LVDFQLSLEMDGK
+929 LVDFQMSLDMDGK

-947 IVYDDLNQWPLELS
+947 IVYDDVNQWPLELS

-1008 LFQYLKA
+1008 LFQYLKT

-1028 MRDAVDTLLEISKDS
+1028 MRDAVDTLLEITKDTEYS
-1043 DFSSI
+1043 QI

>member
-1 MKRIKIDIPFK
+1 MKRTKIDIPLK
-12 EIKYIHHISDV
+12 KIKYIHHISDV

-37 FDKLYKKIGENRENS
+37 FERLYKKIKQNREDS
-52 LIYVGGDIAHSKTD
+52 IIYIGGDIAHSKTD

-73 QTSRFLTSL
+73 QTSRFLKSL

-99 NNRSRLDVL
+99 NNLNRLDVL

-122 LKHSGVYDVADVSF
+122 LKRSGVYDIADMSF

-145 ENYIKAKDFEADTK
+145 EDYIKASDFEADTK
-159 IVLYHGTVDRSKTDV
+159 VVLYHGTVDRSKTDV

-188 DYDLGLIGDIH
+188 GYDLGLIGDIH
-199 KRQYLNEEKTIAYCG
+199 KRQYLNNEKTIAYCG

-227 GYVLWEVPTRTGEYI
+227 GYLLWEVETKKSEYI

-257 GIVPPEDKAMP
+257 GIVPDVKGMP
-268 KKARLRVRISNTDGA
+268 KKARLRVRVSNTNGIE
-283 QLKKCLAV
+283 LKKALAI

-296 GIKDVTITRVD
+296 GIKDVTITKVD
-307 RRDRVR
+307 RRDV
-313 GEQQIVIGDVND
+313 GSSNNEMVIGDVND

-337 KRNHT
+337 KRNHAI
-342 LTDEMLIK
+342 TDETLVK
-350 IKKLNEDINDELPPA
+350 IKKLNEEINNELPPA
-365 RVKRNIDWK
+365 RVKRNINWK

-389 NVVDF
+389 NYVDF
-394 TQLNGIVGMF
+394 TQLDGIVGMF

-423 DMTSRTSKAAS
+423 DITSRTTRAAS
-434 VLNNKKKNFNCKV
+434 VLNNRKNNFYCKV
-447 NFEVSG
+447 NFEVGG
-453 LDYYIERK
+453 LDYFIERK
-461 ATTRSRDGHVK
+461 ASKRARDGHVK
-472 VDVNFWMVDD
+472 VNVNFWMIDD
-482 GGDIISLNGDQRR
+482 KGQTISLNGDQRR

-500 INRVIG
+500 INQVVG

-535 LLATFMGTD
+535 LLSTFMGTD

-566 FNKIDYGKML
+566 FSKVDYSKNL
-576 ADLQKETTISEV
+576 AELQKETTLLQV
-588 KQTNLL
+588 KQTDLL
-594 TKKDNET
+594 SKKEKQVEKQNKLNTK
-601 KTYNDLNS
+601 
-609 QIINLTI
+609 IINLTKK
-616 QLKPVD
+616 LKIVD
-622 DTIRD
+622 DNIQDIDKLEKDLLKQNKDFQEVAKDIDKTFSEFNDLGNLLDEIETTITQYESD
-627 IGVLKKE
+627 NI
-634 KFNNKELLNTTH
+634 N
-646 KDENNVATEQYD
+646 EQYSKFQT
-658 LSQVIRDLEL
+658 LQESRDEFQI
-668 KVVTYESENVQ
+668 E
-679 EKYAELEKL
+679 
-688 EQERDI
+688 I
-694 FGVELDKLKADVRV
+694 DKLKVEVRN
-708 KLDKIDKLGNL
+708 KLDKTEKLKGVT
-719 KWDESCGYCM
+719 WDDDCEHCM
-729 SNPFTLDAIETKKN
+729 SNPLTIDARETEKNLEKDKELAAAYLEKKNKMDEEIEALNPIIEQKNKYDEYKSSLVEAEFRERELKTNLQYFKERKKNISSSIET
-743 LNKDVELSKE
+743 
-753 YMETKKGMDN
+753 
-763 QIEKMFKIRA
+763 IEQDIKQY
-773 FKEELDEANSKLNE
+773 NE
-787 SKLREDN
+787 QKS
-794 LNYSL
+794 
-799 QYINERKQN
+799 
-808 IENQIESIS
+808 
-817 SEIQRYKDQE
+817 
-827 NNIKYNKKIKIKI
+827 NIKYNKKIKEDIQVVQND
-840 TKKELGLSDVDDRI
+840 LDDVDNVI
-854 SELNDDITEVH
+854 VNLTSDITEVH
-865 SDIKVNDNEMRNINK
+865 ADIKVGDSEMKNINE
-880 KIKEIQELEKQ
+880 KIKEIEELENK
-891 NQAYHY
+891 NQAYRY

-905 SIPYELLEKAIPT
+905 SVPYELLEKAIPT
-918 IEGEV
+918 IEGEI
-923 NNILSQ
+923 NNILGQ
-929 LVDFQLSLEMDGK
+929 LVDFQMSLDMDGK

-947 IVYDDLNQWPLELS
+947 IVYDDVNQWPLELS

-1008 LFQYLKA
+1008 LFQYLKT

-1028 MRDAVDTLLEISKDS
+1028 MRDAVDTLLEITKDTEYS
-1043 DFSSI
+1043 QI

>member
-1 MKRIKIDIPFK
+1 MKRTKIDIPLK
-12 EIKYIHHISDV
+12 KIKYIHHISDV

-37 FDKLYKKIGENRENS
+37 FERLYEKIKQNREDS
-52 LIYVGGDIAHSKTD
+52 IIYIGGDIAHSKTD

-73 QTSRFLTSL
+73 QTSRFLKSL

-99 NNRSRLDVL
+99 NNLNRLDVL

-122 LKHSGVYDVADVSF
+122 LKRSGVYDIADMSF

-145 ENYIKAKDFEADTK
+145 EDYIKASDFEADTK
-159 IVLYHGTVDRSKTDV
+159 VVLYHGTVDRSKTDV

-188 DYDLGLIGDIH
+188 GYDLGLIGDIH
-199 KRQYLNEEKTIAYCG
+199 KRQYLDKEKTIAYCG

-227 GYVLWEVPTRTGEYI
+227 GYLLWEVETKKSEYI

-257 GIVPPEDKAMP
+257 GIVPDVKGMP
-268 KKARLRVRISNTDGA
+268 KKARLRVRVSNTNGIE
-283 QLKKCLAV
+283 LKKALAI

-296 GIKDVTITRVD
+296 GIKDVTITKVD
-307 RRDRVR
+307 RRDV
-313 GEQQIVIGDVND
+313 GNSDSEMVIGDVND

-337 KRNHT
+337 KRNHAI
-342 LTDEMLIK
+342 TDETLVK
-350 IKKLNEDINDELPPA
+350 IKKLNEEINNELPPA
-365 RVKRNIDWK
+365 RVKRNINWK

-389 NVVDF
+389 NYVDF
-394 TQLNGIVGMF
+394 TQLDGIVGMF

-423 DMTSRTSKAAS
+423 DITSRTTRAAS
-434 VLNNKKKNFNCKV
+434 VLNNRKNNFYCKV
-447 NFEVSG
+447 NFEVGG
-453 LDYYIERK
+453 LDYFIERK
-461 ATTRSRDGHVK
+461 ASKRARDGHVK
-472 VDVNFWMVDD
+472 VNVNFWMIDD
-482 GGDIISLNGDQRR
+482 KGQTISLNGDQRR

-500 INRVIG
+500 INQVVG

-535 LLATFMGTD
+535 LLSTFMGTD

-566 FNKIDYGKML
+566 FSKVDYSKNL
-576 ADLQKETTISEV
+576 AELQKQTTLLQV
-588 KQTNLL
+588 KQTDLL
-594 TKKDNET
+594 SKKEKQVEKQN
-601 KTYNDLNS
+601 KLNNK
-609 QIINLTI
+609 IINLT
-616 QLKPVD
+616 
-622 DTIRD
+622 
-627 IGVLKKE
+627 KK
-634 KFNNKELLNTTH
+634 
-646 KDENNVATEQYD
+646 
-658 LSQVIRDLEL
+658 L
-668 KVVTYESENVQ
+668 KVVDDNIQDIDKLENDLLNQSSDFKEVVKDIDKTLSEFNDISNLLDEIETTITQYESDNIN
-679 EKYAELEKL
+679 
-688 EQERDI
+688 EQYSEFQTLQQSRDEFQI
-694 FGVELDKLKADVRV
+694 EIDKLKVEVRN
-708 KLDKIDKLGNL
+708 KLDKTEKLKGVT
-719 KWDESCGYCM
+719 WDEDCEHCM
-729 SNPFTLDAIETKKN
+729 SNPLTIDARETEKNLEKDKELAAAYLEKKNKMDKEIEALNPIIEQKEKYDGYKSSLVEAEFRERELKTNLQYFKERKKNINSSIET
-743 LNKDVELSKE
+743 
-753 YMETKKGMDN
+753 
-763 QIEKMFKIRA
+763 IEQDIKQY
-773 FKEELDEANSKLNE
+773 NE
-787 SKLREDN
+787 QKS
-794 LNYSL
+794 
-799 QYINERKQN
+799 
-808 IENQIESIS
+808 
-817 SEIQRYKDQE
+817 
-827 NNIKYNKKIKIKI
+827 NIKYNKKIKEDIQVVQND
-840 TKKELGLSDVDDRI
+840 LDDVEDVI
-854 SELNDDITEVH
+854 VNLTSDITEVH
-865 SDIKVNDNEMRNINK
+865 ADIKVGDSEMKNINN
-880 KIKEIQELEKQ
+880 KIKEIEELENK
-891 NQAYHY
+891 NQAYRY

-905 SIPYELLEKAIPT
+905 SVPYELLEKAIPT
-918 IEGEV
+918 IEGEI
-923 NNILSQ
+923 NNILGQ
-929 LVDFQLSLEMDGK
+929 LVDFQMSLEMDGK

-947 IVYDDLNQWPLELS
+947 IVYDDVNQWPLELS

-1008 LFQYLKA
+1008 LFQYLKT

-1028 MRDAVDTLLEISKDS
+1028 MRDAVDTLLEITKDTEFSK
-1043 DFSSI
+1043 I

>member
-1 MKRIKIDIPFK
+1 MKRTKVDIPLK
-12 EIKYIHHISDV
+12 KIKYIHHISDV

-37 FDKLYKKIGENRENS
+37 FDKLYEKIKQNREDS
-52 LIYVGGDIAHSKTD
+52 IIYIGGDIAHSKTD

-73 QTSRFLTSL
+73 QTSRFLKSL

-99 NNRSRLDVL
+99 NNLNRLDVL

-122 LKHSGVYDVADVSF
+122 LKRSGVYDIADMSF

-145 ENYIKAKDFEADTK
+145 EDYIKASDFKADTK
-159 IVLYHGTVDRSKTDV
+159 VVLYHGTVDRSKTDV

-188 DYDLGLIGDIH
+188 DYDMGLIGDIH
-199 KRQYLNEEKTIAYCG
+199 KRQYLNKEKTIAYCG

-227 GYVLWEVPTRTGEYI
+227 GYLLWEVETRKSEYI

-257 GIVPPEDKAMP
+257 GIVPDVKGMP
-268 KKARLRVRISNTDGA
+268 KKARLRVRVSNTNGIE
-283 QLKKCLAV
+283 LKKALAI

-296 GIKDVTITRVD
+296 GIKDVTITKVD
-307 RRDRVR
+307 RRDV
-313 GEQQIVIGDVND
+313 GKSNSEMVIGDVNN

-337 KRNHT
+337 KRNHAI
-342 LTDEMLIK
+342 TDNILVK
-350 IKKLNEDINDELPPA
+350 IKKLNEEINNELPPA
-365 RVKRNIDWK
+365 RVKRNINWK
-374 LKHFEFSNMFCYGEN
+374 LKNFEFSNMFCYGEN
-389 NVVDF
+389 NYVDF
-394 TQLNGIVGMF
+394 TQLDGIVGMF

-423 DMTSRTSKAAS
+423 DVTSRTTKAAS
-434 VLNNKKKNFNCKV
+434 VLNNKKKSFNCKV
-447 NFEVSG
+447 NFEVGG
-453 LDYYIERK
+453 LDYFIERK
-461 ATTRSRDGHVK
+461 ASKRERDGHVK
-472 VDVNFWMVDD
+472 VNVNFWMIDD
-482 GGDIISLNGDQRR
+482 SGQTISLNGDQRR

-500 INRVIG
+500 INQVVG

-535 LLATFMGTD
+535 LLSTFMGTD

-566 FNKIDYGKML
+566 FNKVDYSKNL
-576 ADLQKETTISEV
+576 AELQKQTTLLQV
-588 KQTNLL
+588 KQTDLL
-594 TKKDNET
+594 SKKEKQVEKQNKLNTK
-601 KTYNDLNS
+601 
-609 QIINLTI
+609 IINLT
-616 QLKPVD
+616 
-622 DTIRD
+622 
-627 IGVLKKE
+627 KK
-634 KFNNKELLNTTH
+634 
-646 KDENNVATEQYD
+646 
-658 LSQVIRDLEL
+658 L
-668 KVVTYESENVQ
+668 KVVDDNIQDIDGLEDNLLIQGDEFKKVLKDIDKTNSEFNDLGNLLDEIETNITQYESDNINEQYSNFQTLQ
-679 EKYAELEKL
+679 ES
-688 EQERDI
+688 RDEFQI
-694 FGVELDKLKADVRV
+694 EIDKLKVEVRN
-708 KLDKIDKLGNL
+708 KLDKTEKLKGVT
-719 KWDESCGYCM
+719 WDENCEHCM
-729 SNPFTLDAIETKKN
+729 SNPLTIDARETEKNLEKDKELAAKYLDKKNEMDKEMEALNPIIEQKEKYDEYKSSLVEAEFRERELKTNLQYFEERKKNINSSIET
-743 LNKDVELSKE
+743 
-753 YMETKKGMDN
+753 
-763 QIEKMFKIRA
+763 IE
-773 FKEELDEANSKLNE
+773 
-787 SKLREDN
+787 
-794 LNYSL
+794 
-799 QYINERKQN
+799 QN
-808 IENQIESIS
+808 IKQYNEQKS
-817 SEIQRYKDQE
+817 
-827 NNIKYNKKIKIKI
+827 NIKYNKKIKEDIQVVQDD
-840 TKKELGLSDVDDRI
+840 LDDVDNVI
-854 SELNDDITEVH
+854 VNLTSDITEVH
-865 SDIKVNDNEMRNINK
+865 ADIKVGDSEMQNINR
-880 KIKEIQELEKQ
+880 KIREIEELENK
-891 NQAYHY
+891 NQAYRY

-905 SIPYELLEKAIPT
+905 SVPYELLEKAIPT
-918 IEGEV
+918 IEGEI
-923 NNILSQ
+923 NNILGQ
-929 LVDFQLSLEMDGK
+929 LVDFQMSLDMDGK

-947 IVYDDLNQWPLELS
+947 IVYDDVNQWPLELS

-1008 LFQYLKA
+1008 LFQYLKG

-1028 MRDAVDTLLEISKDS
+1028 MRDAVDTLLEITKDTEFSK
-1043 DFSSI
+1043 I